1 MEREDFC
8 WTKFSHE
15 HVTTISRI
23 EAIRKIIDQEVGLES
38 CQPGIT
44 EIEKRYDDLYHD
56 YIDGKLK
63 HRELYDLAQT
73 LDLDTDAFFGKV
85 RHAWILA
92 NEPTFVAL
100 NKRAQKLTSFD
111 EVQETFEKFATDE
124 AMLNLKVGLSEEQID
139 EERQKIQEQLNA
151 YRNMVFSY
159 IMVTDDWNEDFIKAI
174 RSIIDSDL
182 VDPYTINMIVSAV
195 SLSCSVFM
203 DPLKIGLLLRL
214 VKSADSCSVRERA
227 FVGFVFSVISNPAES
242 DACWQAAASTVI
254 DDDFLAACV
263 DLQRQMRLCLT
274 SKKDSKEMMHSVVK
288 TMFST
293 LTHDLTEKLKDMGK
307 VELDEFTVDG
317 EDPDEDIQGAFNYML
332 NSEDIGVD
340 VYYHQFA
347 NQKCFGHF
355 HSLYNWF
362 VPFYVRNSTLKSVR
376 VAMNQH
382 RNFVNNLLNGASMCD
397 TDLYSVIL
405 SLNTTSGEFIKALD
419 ADPEHLMLGHDSYDA
434 EEGEEE
440 NEQNAEESVEEESD
454 SAEAKDSEKV
464 RLLDSVM
471 EREEDLSEEEKK
483 KLAVRIRHRYVQD
496 LFRFYTLS
504 PMRGTFE
511 NPFEMQMKI
520 PFMTTGLFAKPEYDK
535 YRLSLARFSAKRGD
549 YAFVS
554 KILRNLEKYT
564 DEEHMMLALAYKSE
578 EKYDEALEHLYVIK
592 NTSPTYKAA
601 TELKLEIEEEIK
613 DPAALITLNCLIK
626 EESDESKQF
635 KLKLKKTDL
644 LLKLHHYKEALEWA
658 FQMDEQYPKE
668 EQVECR
674 LAFSLLFSESEGDK
688 NIDHAMALIEP
699 YLQNSDDNEIRDILN
714 SDMTDMDK
722 DEKERMFMKMLSA
735 MVSKV
740 SKPQDHR
747 WESMKFFYYGLCV
760 LVKKG
765 GTAAIR
771 FLNEASGHAAFSPK
785 EDIDALGLLEM
796 GDWLDNRGIAPI
808 ELEFITKKVFEERK
822 NNKDGGE

>member
-1 MEREDFC
+1 MKREDFC

-38 CQPGIT
+38 CQPGIA

-63 HRELYDLAQT
+63 HRELYNLAQT
-73 LDLDTDAFFGKV
+73 LDLDTDNFFGKV

-100 NKRAQKLTSFD
+100 NKRALKLTSFD

-124 AMLNLKVGLSEEQID
+124 AMLNLKVGFSEEQID

-159 IMVTDDWNEDFIKAI
+159 IMVTDDWNEDFILAI

-203 DPLKIGLLLRL
+203 VPEKIGLLLRL
-214 VKSADSCSVRERA
+214 FKSAGSCSVRERA
-227 FVGFVFSVISNPAES
+227 FVGFVFSVITNPAES
-242 DACWQAAASTVI
+242 DACWRAAAATVT
-254 DDDFLAACV
+254 DDVLLAACV

-293 LTHDLTEKLKDMGK
+293 FTQDLAEKLKDRGK
-307 VELDEFTVDG
+307 VGLDEFTADG
-317 EDPDEDIQGAFNYML
+317 EDPEEAIQGAFNYML

-376 VAMNQH
+376 GVMNQH
-382 RNFVNNLLNGASMCD
+382 RNFVNNLLKGASMCD

-405 SLNTTSGEFIKALD
+405 SLNNTSKEFIKSLD
-419 ADPEHLMLGHDSYDA
+419 VAPENMVSGPVFYD
-434 EEGEEE
+434 EEDEVEK
-440 NEQNAEESVEEESD
+440 EQNTEEPVEDETD
-454 SAEAKDSEKV
+454 STEAKDSENV
-464 RLLDSVM
+464 TLLDSVM
-471 EREEDLSEEEKK
+471 EHEENLSEEEKK
-483 KLAVRIRHRYVQD
+483 KRAIRVRHRYVQD
-496 LFRFYTLS
+496 LYRFYTLS
-504 PMRGTFE
+504 PMRKAFD
-511 NPFEMQMKI
+511 NPFEVQKEI
-520 PFMTTGLFAKPEYDK
+520 PFMTTGQFAKPEYDK

-549 YAFVS
+549 FAFVS
-554 KILRNLEKYT
+554 RILRNLSQYT
-564 DEEHMMLALAYKSE
+564 EEEQMMLALAYYSE
-578 EKYDEALEHLYVIK
+578 KNYSDALDYVCDILEVNSK
-592 NTSPTYKAA
+592 YKAA
-601 TELKLEIEEEIK
+601 YELKLKIEEKCEDENAFSTLDEIIKLETDK
-613 DPAALITLNCLIK
+613 D
-626 EESDESKQF
+626 KQF
-635 KLKLKKTDL
+635 KLQLKKIDL
-644 LLKLHHYKEALEWA
+644 SLKFHRFNEALQLA
-658 FQMDEQYPKE
+658 FLLDEQHPKE
-668 EQVECR
+668 EQIECR
-674 LAFSLLFSESEGDK
+674 LAFSLLFTDSEGDK
-688 NIDHAMALIEP
+688 NIDRAMALIEP
-699 YLQNSDDNEIRDILN
+699 YIQKCQEDEMKKLLQADLKDI
-714 SDMTDMDK
+714 DQ
-722 DEKERMFMKMLSA
+722 EHVEQMFMKMLST
-735 MVSKV
+735 MMKKV
-740 SKPQDHR
+740 SHSVDHR
-747 WESMKFFYYGLCV
+747 WESMKYFYYGLCI
-760 LVKKG
+760 LVKEG
-765 GTAAIR
+765 GAVAVSYFDEAA
-771 FLNEASGHAAFSPK
+771 NYAACFGGDVD
-785 EDIDALGLLEM
+785 EYGLLEM
-796 GDWLDNRGIAPI
+796 GEWLDKRGIAPI
-808 ELEFITKKVFEERK
+808 ELEFMTKKVTEERK

>member
-1 MEREDFC
+1 MKREDFC

-38 CQPGIT
+38 CQPGIA

-63 HRELYDLAQT
+63 HRELYNLAQT
-73 LDLDTDAFFGKV
+73 LDLDTDNFFGKV

-100 NKRAQKLTSFD
+100 NKRALKLTSFD

-124 AMLNLKVGLSEEQID
+124 AMLNLKVGFSEEQID

-159 IMVTDDWNEDFIKAI
+159 IMVTDDWNEDFILAI

-203 DPLKIGLLLRL
+203 VPEKIGLLLRL
-214 VKSADSCSVRERA
+214 FKFAGSCSVRERA
-227 FVGFVFSVISNPAES
+227 FVGFVFSVITNPAES
-242 DACWQAAASTVI
+242 DACWRAAAATVT
-254 DDDFLAACV
+254 DDVLLAACV

-293 LTHDLTEKLKDMGK
+293 FTQDLAEKLKDRGK
-307 VELDEFTVDG
+307 VGLDEFTADG
-317 EDPDEDIQGAFNYML
+317 EDPEEAIQGAFNYML

-376 VAMNQH
+376 GVMNQH
-382 RNFVNNLLNGASMCD
+382 RNFVNNLLKGASMCD

-405 SLNTTSGEFIKALD
+405 SLNNTSKEFIKSLD
-419 ADPEHLMLGHDSYDA
+419 VAPENMVSGPVFYD
-434 EEGEEE
+434 EEDEVEK
-440 NEQNAEESVEEESD
+440 EQNTEESVEDETD
-454 SAEAKDSEKV
+454 STEAKDSENV
-464 RLLDSVM
+464 TLLDSVM
-471 EREEDLSEEEKK
+471 EHEENLSEEKK
-483 KLAVRIRHRYVQD
+483 KKRAIRVRHRYVQD
-496 LFRFYTLS
+496 LYRFYTLS
-504 PMRGTFE
+504 PMRKAFD
-511 NPFEMQMKI
+511 NPFEVQKEI

-549 YAFVS
+549 FAFVS
-554 KILRNLEKYT
+554 RILRNLSQYT
-564 DEEHMMLALAYKSE
+564 EEEQMMLALAYYSE
-578 EKYDEALEHLYVIK
+578 KNYSDALDYVCDILEVNSK
-592 NTSPTYKAA
+592 YKAA
-601 TELKLEIEEEIK
+601 YELKLKIEEKCEDENAFSTLDEIIKLETDK
-613 DPAALITLNCLIK
+613 D
-626 EESDESKQF
+626 KQF
-635 KLKLKKTDL
+635 KLQLKKIDL
-644 LLKLHHYKEALEWA
+644 SLKFHRFNEALQLA
-658 FQMDEQYPKE
+658 FLLDEQHPKE
-668 EQVECR
+668 EQIECR
-674 LAFSLLFSESEGDK
+674 LAFSLLFTDSEGDK
-688 NIDHAMALIEP
+688 NIDRAMALIEP
-699 YLQNSDDNEIRDILN
+699 YIQKCQEDEMKKLLQADLKDI
-714 SDMTDMDK
+714 DQ
-722 DEKERMFMKMLSA
+722 EHVEQMFMKMLST
-735 MVSKV
+735 MMKKV
-740 SKPQDHR
+740 SHSVDHR
-747 WESMKFFYYGLCV
+747 WESMKYFYYGLCI
-760 LVKKG
+760 LVKEG
-765 GTAAIR
+765 GAVAVSYFDEAA
-771 FLNEASGHAAFSPK
+771 NYAACFGGDVD
-785 EDIDALGLLEM
+785 EYGLLEM
-796 GDWLDNRGIAPI
+796 GEWLDKRGIAPI
-808 ELEFITKKVFEERK
+808 ELEFMTKKVTEERK

>member
-1 MEREDFC
+1 MKREDFC

-38 CQPGIT
+38 CQPGIA

-63 HRELYDLAQT
+63 HRELYNLAQT
-73 LDLDTDAFFGKV
+73 LDLDTDNFFGKV

-100 NKRAQKLTSFD
+100 NKRALKLTSFD

-124 AMLNLKVGLSEEQID
+124 AMLNLKVGFSEEQID

-159 IMVTDDWNEDFIKAI
+159 IMVTDDWNEDFILAI

-203 DPLKIGLLLRL
+203 VPEKIGLLLRL
-214 VKSADSCSVRERA
+214 FKSAGSCSVRERA
-227 FVGFVFSVISNPAES
+227 FVGFVFSVITNPAES
-242 DACWQAAASTVI
+242 DACWRAAAATVT
-254 DDDFLAACV
+254 DDVLLAACV

-293 LTHDLTEKLKDMGK
+293 FTQDLAEKLKDRGK
-307 VELDEFTVDG
+307 VGLDEFTADG
-317 EDPDEDIQGAFNYML
+317 EDPEEAIQGAFNYML

-376 VAMNQH
+376 GVMNQH
-382 RNFVNNLLNGASMCD
+382 RNFVNNLLKGASMCD

-405 SLNTTSGEFIKALD
+405 SLNNTSKEFIKSLD
-419 ADPEHLMLGHDSYDA
+419 VAPENMVSGPVFYD
-434 EEGEEE
+434 EEDEVEK
-440 NEQNAEESVEEESD
+440 EQNTEESVEDETD
-454 SAEAKDSEKV
+454 STEAKDSENV
-464 RLLDSVM
+464 TLLDSVM
-471 EREEDLSEEEKK
+471 EHEENLSEEKK
-483 KLAVRIRHRYVQD
+483 KKRAIRVRHRYVQD
-496 LFRFYTLS
+496 LYRFYTLS
-504 PMRGTFE
+504 PMRKAFD
-511 NPFEMQMKI
+511 NPFEVQKEI
-520 PFMTTGLFAKPEYDK
+520 PFMTMGLFAKPEYDK

-549 YAFVS
+549 FAFVS
-554 KILRNLEKYT
+554 RILRNLSQYT
-564 DEEHMMLALAYKSE
+564 EEEQMMLALAYYSE
-578 EKYDEALEHLYVIK
+578 KNYSDALDYVCDILEVNSK
-592 NTSPTYKAA
+592 YKAA
-601 TELKLEIEEEIK
+601 YELKLKIEEKCEDENAFSTLDEIIKLETDK
-613 DPAALITLNCLIK
+613 D
-626 EESDESKQF
+626 KQF
-635 KLKLKKTDL
+635 KLQLKKIDL
-644 LLKLHHYKEALEWA
+644 SLKFHRFNEALQLA
-658 FQMDEQYPKE
+658 FLLDEQHPKE
-668 EQVECR
+668 EQIECR
-674 LAFSLLFSESEGDK
+674 LAFSLLFTDSEGDK
-688 NIDHAMALIEP
+688 NIDRARALIEP
-699 YLQNSDDNEIRDILN
+699 YIQKCQEDEMKKLLQADLKDI
-714 SDMTDMDK
+714 DQ
-722 DEKERMFMKMLSA
+722 EHVEQMFMKMLST
-735 MVSKV
+735 MMKKV
-740 SKPQDHR
+740 SHSVDHR
-747 WESMKFFYYGLCV
+747 WESMKYFYYGLCI
-760 LVKKG
+760 LVKEG
-765 GTAAIR
+765 GAVAVSYFDEAA
-771 FLNEASGHAAFSPK
+771 NYAACFGGDVD
-785 EDIDALGLLEM
+785 EYGLLEM
-796 GDWLDNRGIAPI
+796 GEWLDKRGIAPI
-808 ELEFITKKVFEERK
+808 ELEFMTKKVTEERK

>member
-1 MEREDFC
+1 MKREDFC

-38 CQPGIT
+38 CQPGIA

-63 HRELYDLAQT
+63 HRELYNLAQT
-73 LDLDTDAFFGKV
+73 LDLDTDNFFGKV

-100 NKRAQKLTSFD
+100 NKRALKLTSFD

-124 AMLNLKVGLSEEQID
+124 AMLNLKVGFSEEQID

-151 YRNMVFSY
+151 YRNIVFSY
-159 IMVTDDWNEDFIKAI
+159 IMVTDDWNEDFILAI

-203 DPLKIGLLLRL
+203 VPEKIGLLLRL
-214 VKSADSCSVRERA
+214 FKSAGSCSVRERA
-227 FVGFVFSVISNPAES
+227 FVGFVFSVITNPAES
-242 DACWQAAASTVI
+242 DACWRAAAATVT
-254 DDDFLAACV
+254 DDVLLAACV

-293 LTHDLTEKLKDMGK
+293 FTQDLAEKLKDRGK
-307 VELDEFTVDG
+307 VGLDEFTADG
-317 EDPDEDIQGAFNYML
+317 EDPEEAIQGAFNYML

-376 VAMNQH
+376 GVMNQH
-382 RNFVNNLLNGASMCD
+382 RNFVNNLLKGASMCD

-405 SLNTTSGEFIKALD
+405 SLNNTSKEFIKSLD
-419 ADPEHLMLGHDSYDA
+419 VAPENMVSGPVFYD
-434 EEGEEE
+434 EEDEVEK
-440 NEQNAEESVEEESD
+440 EQNTEESVEDETD
-454 SAEAKDSEKV
+454 STEAKDSENV
-464 RLLDSVM
+464 TLLDSVM
-471 EREEDLSEEEKK
+471 EHEENLSEEKK
-483 KLAVRIRHRYVQD
+483 KKRAIRVRHRYVQD
-496 LFRFYTLS
+496 LYRFYTLS
-504 PMRGTFE
+504 PMRKAFD
-511 NPFEMQMKI
+511 NPFEVQKEI

-549 YAFVS
+549 FAFVS
-554 KILRNLEKYT
+554 RILRNLSQYT
-564 DEEHMMLALAYKSE
+564 EEEQMMLALAYYSE
-578 EKYDEALEHLYVIK
+578 KNYSDALDYVCDILEVNSK
-592 NTSPTYKAA
+592 YKAA
-601 TELKLEIEEEIK
+601 YELKLKIEEKCEDENAFSTLDEIIKLETDK
-613 DPAALITLNCLIK
+613 D
-626 EESDESKQF
+626 KQF
-635 KLKLKKTDL
+635 KLQLKKIDL
-644 LLKLHHYKEALEWA
+644 SLKFHRFNEALQLA
-658 FQMDEQYPKE
+658 FLLDEQHPKE
-668 EQVECR
+668 EQIECR
-674 LAFSLLFSESEGDK
+674 LAFSLLFTDSEGDK
-688 NIDHAMALIEP
+688 NIDRAMALIEP
-699 YLQNSDDNEIRDILN
+699 YIQKCQEDEMKKLLQADLKDI
-714 SDMTDMDK
+714 DQ
-722 DEKERMFMKMLSA
+722 EHVEQMFMKMLST
-735 MVSKV
+735 MMKKV
-740 SKPQDHR
+740 SHSVDHR
-747 WESMKFFYYGLCV
+747 WESMKYFYYGLCI
-760 LVKKG
+760 LVKEG
-765 GTAAIR
+765 GAVAVSYFDEAA
-771 FLNEASGHAAFSPK
+771 NYAACFGGDVD
-785 EDIDALGLLEM
+785 EYGLLEM
-796 GDWLDNRGIAPI
+796 GEWLDKRGIAPI
-808 ELEFITKKVFEERK
+808 ELEFMTKKVTEERK

>member
-1 MEREDFC
+1 MKREDFC

-38 CQPGIT
+38 CQPGIA

-63 HRELYDLAQT
+63 HRELYNLAQT
-73 LDLDTDAFFGKV
+73 LDLDTDNFFGKV

-100 NKRAQKLTSFD
+100 NKRALKLTSFD

-124 AMLNLKVGLSEEQID
+124 AMLNLKVGFSEEQID

-159 IMVTDDWNEDFIKAI
+159 IMVTDDWNEDFILAI

-203 DPLKIGLLLRL
+203 VPEKIGLLLRL
-214 VKSADSCSVRERA
+214 FKSAGSCSVRERA
-227 FVGFVFSVISNPAES
+227 FVGFVFSVITNPAEG
-242 DACWQAAASTVI
+242 DACWRAAAATVT
-254 DDDFLAACV
+254 DDVLLAACV

-293 LTHDLTEKLKDMGK
+293 FTQDLAEKLKDRGK
-307 VELDEFTVDG
+307 VGLDEFTADG
-317 EDPDEDIQGAFNYML
+317 EDPEEAIQGAFNYML

-376 VAMNQH
+376 GVMNQH
-382 RNFVNNLLNGASMCD
+382 RNFVNNLLKGASMCD

-405 SLNTTSGEFIKALD
+405 SLNNTSKEFIKSLD
-419 ADPEHLMLGHDSYDA
+419 VAPENMVSGPVFYD
-434 EEGEEE
+434 EEDEVEK
-440 NEQNAEESVEEESD
+440 EQNTEESVEDETD
-454 SAEAKDSEKV
+454 STEAKDSENV
-464 RLLDSVM
+464 TLLDSVM
-471 EREEDLSEEEKK
+471 EHEENLSEEKK
-483 KLAVRIRHRYVQD
+483 KKRAIRVRHRYVQD
-496 LFRFYTLS
+496 LYRFYTLS
-504 PMRGTFE
+504 PMRKAFD
-511 NPFEMQMKI
+511 NPFEVQKEI

-549 YAFVS
+549 FAFVS
-554 KILRNLEKYT
+554 RILRNLSQYT
-564 DEEHMMLALAYKSE
+564 EEEQMMLALAYYSE
-578 EKYDEALEHLYVIK
+578 KNYSDALDYVCDILEVNSK
-592 NTSPTYKAA
+592 YKAA
-601 TELKLEIEEEIK
+601 YELKLKIEEKCEDENAFSTLDEIIKLETDK
-613 DPAALITLNCLIK
+613 D
-626 EESDESKQF
+626 KQF
-635 KLKLKKTDL
+635 KLQLKKIDL
-644 LLKLHHYKEALEWA
+644 SLKFHRFNEALQLA
-658 FQMDEQYPKE
+658 FLLDEQHPKE
-668 EQVECR
+668 EQIECR
-674 LAFSLLFSESEGDK
+674 LAFSLLFTDSEGDK
-688 NIDHAMALIEP
+688 NIDRAMALIEP
-699 YLQNSDDNEIRDILN
+699 YIQKCQEDEMKKLLQADLKDI
-714 SDMTDMDK
+714 DQ
-722 DEKERMFMKMLSA
+722 EHVEQMFMKMLST
-735 MVSKV
+735 MMKKV
-740 SKPQDHR
+740 SHSVDHR
-747 WESMKFFYYGLCV
+747 WESMKYFYYGLCI
-760 LVKKG
+760 LVKEG
-765 GTAAIR
+765 GAVAVSYFDEAA
-771 FLNEASGHAAFSPK
+771 NYAACFGGDVD
-785 EDIDALGLLEM
+785 EYGLLEM
-796 GDWLDNRGIAPI
+796 GEWLDKRGIAPI
-808 ELEFITKKVFEERK
+808 ELEFMTKKVTEERK

>member
-1 MEREDFC
+1 MKREDFC

-38 CQPGIT
+38 CQPGIA

-63 HRELYDLAQT
+63 HRELYNLAQT
-73 LDLDTDAFFGKV
+73 LDLDTDNFFGKV

-100 NKRAQKLTSFD
+100 NKRALKLTSFD

-124 AMLNLKVGLSEEQID
+124 AMLNLKVGFSEEQID

-159 IMVTDDWNEDFIKAI
+159 IMVTDDWNEDFILAI

-203 DPLKIGLLLRL
+203 VPEKIGLLLRL
-214 VKSADSCSVRERA
+214 FKSAGSCSVRERA
-227 FVGFVFSVISNPAES
+227 FVGFVFSVITNPAES
-242 DACWQAAASTVI
+242 DACWRAAAATVT
-254 DDDFLAACV
+254 DDVLLAACV

-293 LTHDLTEKLKDMGK
+293 FTQDLAEKLKDRGK
-307 VELDEFTVDG
+307 VGLDEFTADG
-317 EDPDEDIQGAFNYML
+317 EDPEEAIQGAFNYML

-376 VAMNQH
+376 GVMNQH
-382 RNFVNNLLNGASMCD
+382 RNFVNNLLKGASMCD

-405 SLNTTSGEFIKALD
+405 SLNNTSKEFIKSLD
-419 ADPEHLMLGHDSYDA
+419 VAPENMVSGPVFYD
-434 EEGEEE
+434 EEDEVEK
-440 NEQNAEESVEEESD
+440 EQNTEESVEDETD
-454 SAEAKDSEKV
+454 STEAKDSENV
-464 RLLDSVM
+464 TLLDSVM
-471 EREEDLSEEEKK
+471 EHEENLSEEKK
-483 KLAVRIRHRYVQD
+483 KKRAIRVRHRYVQD
-496 LFRFYTLS
+496 LYRFYTLS
-504 PMRGTFE
+504 PMRKAFD
-511 NPFEMQMKI
+511 NPFEVQKEI

-549 YAFVS
+549 FAFVS
-554 KILRNLEKYT
+554 RILRNLSQYT
-564 DEEHMMLALAYKSE
+564 EEEQMMLALAYYSE
-578 EKYDEALEHLYVIK
+578 KNYSDALDYVCDILEVNSK
-592 NTSPTYKAA
+592 YKAA
-601 TELKLEIEEEIK
+601 YELKLKIEEKCEDENAFSTLDEIIKLETDK
-613 DPAALITLNCLIK
+613 D
-626 EESDESKQF
+626 KQF
-635 KLKLKKTDL
+635 KLQLKKIDL
-644 LLKLHHYKEALEWA
+644 SLKFHRFNEALQLA
-658 FQMDEQYPKE
+658 FLLDEQHPKE
-668 EQVECR
+668 EQIECR
-674 LAFSLLFSESEGDK
+674 LAFSLLFTDSEGDK
-688 NIDHAMALIEP
+688 NIDRAMALIEP
-699 YLQNSDDNEIRDILN
+699 YIQKCQEDEMKKLLQADLKDI
-714 SDMTDMDK
+714 DQ
-722 DEKERMFMKMLSA
+722 EHVEQMFMKMLST
-735 MVSKV
+735 MMKKV
-740 SKPQDHR
+740 SHSVDHR
-747 WESMKFFYYGLCV
+747 WESMKYFYYGLCI
-760 LVKKG
+760 LVKEG
-765 GTAAIR
+765 GAVAVCYFDEAA
-771 FLNEASGHAAFSPK
+771 NYAACFGGDVD
-785 EDIDALGLLEM
+785 EYGLLEM
-796 GDWLDNRGIAPI
+796 GEWLDKRGIAPI
-808 ELEFITKKVFEERK
+808 ELEFMTKKVTEERK

>member
-1 MEREDFC
+1 MKREDFC

-38 CQPGIT
+38 CQPGIA

-63 HRELYDLAQT
+63 HRELYNLAQT
-73 LDLDTDAFFGKV
+73 LDLDTDNFFGKV

-100 NKRAQKLTSFD
+100 NKRALKLTSFD

-124 AMLNLKVGLSEEQID
+124 AMLNLKVGFSEEQID

-159 IMVTDDWNEDFIKAI
+159 IMVTDDWNEDFILAI

-203 DPLKIGLLLRL
+203 VPEKIGLLLRL
-214 VKSADSCSVRERA
+214 FKSAGSCSVRERA
-227 FVGFVFSVISNPAES
+227 FVGFVFSVITNPAES
-242 DACWQAAASTVI
+242 DACWRAAAATVT
-254 DDDFLAACV
+254 DDVLLAACV

-293 LTHDLTEKLKDMGK
+293 FTQDLAEKLKDRGK
-307 VELDEFTVDG
+307 VGLDEFTADG
-317 EDPDEDIQGAFNYML
+317 EDPEEAIQGAFNYML

-376 VAMNQH
+376 GVMNQH
-382 RNFVNNLLNGASMCD
+382 RNFVNNLLKGASMCD

-405 SLNTTSGEFIKALD
+405 SLNNTSKEFIKSLD
-419 ADPEHLMLGHDSYDA
+419 VAPENMVSGPVFYD
-434 EEGEEE
+434 EEDEVEK
-440 NEQNAEESVEEESD
+440 EQNTEESVEDETD
-454 SAEAKDSEKV
+454 STEAKDSENV
-464 RLLDSVM
+464 TLLDSVM
-471 EREEDLSEEEKK
+471 EHEENLSEEKK
-483 KLAVRIRHRYVQD
+483 KKRAIRVRHRYVQD
-496 LFRFYTLS
+496 LYRFYTLS
-504 PMRGTFE
+504 PMRKAFD
-511 NPFEMQMKI
+511 NPFEVQKEI

-668 EQVECR
+668 EEVECR

-699 YLQNSDDNEIRDILN
+699 YLQNSDDNEIREILN

-722 DEKERMFMKMLSA
+722 ADKERMFMKMLSA

-747 WESMKFFYYGLCV
+747 WEAMKFFYYGLCV

-771 FLNEASGHAAFSPK
+771 FLDEASGHAAFSPK
-785 EDIDALGLLEM
+785 EDIDAFGLLEM

-822 NNKDGGE
+822 KQ

>member
-1 MEREDFC
+1 MKREDFC

-38 CQPGIT
+38 CQPGIA

-63 HRELYDLAQT
+63 HRELYNLAQT
-73 LDLDTDAFFGKV
+73 LDLDTDNFFGKV

-100 NKRAQKLTSFD
+100 NKRALKLTSFD

-124 AMLNLKVGLSEEQID
+124 AMLNLKVGFSEEQID

-159 IMVTDDWNEDFIKAI
+159 IMVTDDWNEDFILAI

-203 DPLKIGLLLRL
+203 VPEKIGLLLRL
-214 VKSADSCSVRERA
+214 FKSAGSCSVRERA
-227 FVGFVFSVISNPAES
+227 FVGFVFSVIINPAES
-242 DACWQAAASTVI
+242 DACWRAAAATVT
-254 DDDFLAACV
+254 DDVLLAACV

-293 LTHDLTEKLKDMGK
+293 FTQDLAEKLKDRGK
-307 VELDEFTVDG
+307 VGLDEFTADG
-317 EDPDEDIQGAFNYML
+317 EDPEEAIQGAFNYML

-376 VAMNQH
+376 GVMNQH
-382 RNFVNNLLNGASMCD
+382 RNFVNNLLKGASMCD

-405 SLNTTSGEFIKALD
+405 SLNNTSKEFIKSLD
-419 ADPEHLMLGHDSYDA
+419 VAPENMVSGPVFYD
-434 EEGEEE
+434 EEDEVEK
-440 NEQNAEESVEEESD
+440 EQNTEESVEDETD
-454 SAEAKDSEKV
+454 STEAKDSENV
-464 RLLDSVM
+464 TLLDSVM
-471 EREEDLSEEEKK
+471 EHEENLSEEKK
-483 KLAVRIRHRYVQD
+483 KKRAIRVRHRYVQD
-496 LFRFYTLS
+496 LYRFYTLS
-504 PMRGTFE
+504 PMRKAFD
-511 NPFEMQMKI
+511 NPFEVQKEI

-549 YAFVS
+549 FAFVS
-554 KILRNLEKYT
+554 RILRNLSQYT
-564 DEEHMMLALAYKSE
+564 EEEQMMLALAYYSE
-578 EKYDEALEHLYVIK
+578 KNYSDALDYVCDILEVNSK
-592 NTSPTYKAA
+592 YKAA
-601 TELKLEIEEEIK
+601 YELKLKIEEKCEDENAFSTLDEIIKLETDK
-613 DPAALITLNCLIK
+613 D
-626 EESDESKQF
+626 KQF
-635 KLKLKKTDL
+635 KLQLKKIDL
-644 LLKLHHYKEALEWA
+644 SLKFHRFNEALQLA
-658 FQMDEQYPKE
+658 FLLDEQHPKE
-668 EQVECR
+668 EQIECR
-674 LAFSLLFSESEGDK
+674 LAFSLLFTDSEGDK
-688 NIDHAMALIEP
+688 NIDRAMALIEP
-699 YLQNSDDNEIRDILN
+699 YIQKCQEDEMKKLLQADLKDI
-714 SDMTDMDK
+714 DQ
-722 DEKERMFMKMLSA
+722 EHVEQMFMKMLST
-735 MVSKV
+735 MMKKV
-740 SKPQDHR
+740 SHSVDHR
-747 WESMKFFYYGLCV
+747 WESMKYFYYGLCI
-760 LVKKG
+760 LVKEG
-765 GTAAIR
+765 GAVAVSYFDEAA
-771 FLNEASGHAAFSPK
+771 NYAACFGGDVD
-785 EDIDALGLLEM
+785 EYGLLEM
-796 GDWLDNRGIAPI
+796 GEWLDKRGIAPI
-808 ELEFITKKVFEERK
+808 ELEFMTKKVTEERK

>member
-1 MEREDFC
+1 MKREVFC

-38 CQPGIT
+38 CQPGIA

-63 HRELYDLAQT
+63 HRELYNLAQT
-73 LDLDTDAFFGKV
+73 LDLDTDNFFGKV

-100 NKRAQKLTSFD
+100 NKRALKLTSFD

-124 AMLNLKVGLSEEQID
+124 AMLNLKVGFSEEQID

-159 IMVTDDWNEDFIKAI
+159 IMVTDDWNEDFILAI

-203 DPLKIGLLLRL
+203 VPEKIGLLLRL
-214 VKSADSCSVRERA
+214 FKSAGSCSVRERA
-227 FVGFVFSVISNPAES
+227 FVGFVFSVITNPAES
-242 DACWQAAASTVI
+242 DACWRAAAATVT
-254 DDDFLAACV
+254 DDVLLAACV

-293 LTHDLTEKLKDMGK
+293 FTQDLAEKLKDRGK
-307 VELDEFTVDG
+307 VGLDEFTADG
-317 EDPDEDIQGAFNYML
+317 EDPEEAIQGAFNYML

-376 VAMNQH
+376 GVMNQH
-382 RNFVNNLLNGASMCD
+382 RNFVNNLLKGASMCD

-405 SLNTTSGEFIKALD
+405 SLNNTSKEFIKSLD
-419 ADPEHLMLGHDSYDA
+419 VAPENMVSGPVFYD
-434 EEGEEE
+434 EEDEVEK
-440 NEQNAEESVEEESD
+440 EQNTEESVEDETD
-454 SAEAKDSEKV
+454 STEAKDSENV
-464 RLLDSVM
+464 TLLDSVM
-471 EREEDLSEEEKK
+471 EHEENLSEEKK
-483 KLAVRIRHRYVQD
+483 KKRAIRVRHRYVQD
-496 LFRFYTLS
+496 LYRFYTLS
-504 PMRGTFE
+504 PMRKAFD
-511 NPFEMQMKI
+511 NPFEVQKEI

-549 YAFVS
+549 FAFVS
-554 KILRNLEKYT
+554 RILRNLSQYT
-564 DEEHMMLALAYKSE
+564 EEEQMMLALAYYSE
-578 EKYDEALEHLYVIK
+578 KNYSDALDYVCDILEVNSK
-592 NTSPTYKAA
+592 YKAA
-601 TELKLEIEEEIK
+601 YELKLKIEEKCEDENAFSTLDEIIKLETDK
-613 DPAALITLNCLIK
+613 D
-626 EESDESKQF
+626 KQF
-635 KLKLKKTDL
+635 KLQLKKIDL
-644 LLKLHHYKEALEWA
+644 SLKFHRFNEALQLA
-658 FQMDEQYPKE
+658 FLLDEQHPKE
-668 EQVECR
+668 EQIECR
-674 LAFSLLFSESEGDK
+674 LAFSLLFTDSEGDK
-688 NIDHAMALIEP
+688 NIDRAMALIEP
-699 YLQNSDDNEIRDILN
+699 YIQKCQEDEMKKLLQADLKDI
-714 SDMTDMDK
+714 DQ
-722 DEKERMFMKMLSA
+722 EHVEQMFMKMLST
-735 MVSKV
+735 MMKKV
-740 SKPQDHR
+740 SHSVDHR
-747 WESMKFFYYGLCV
+747 WESMKYFYYGLCI
-760 LVKKG
+760 LVKEG
-765 GTAAIR
+765 GAVAVSYFDEAA
-771 FLNEASGHAAFSPK
+771 NYAACFGGDVD
-785 EDIDALGLLEM
+785 EYGLLEM
-796 GDWLDNRGIAPI
+796 GEWLDKRGIAPI
-808 ELEFITKKVFEERK
+808 ELEFMTKKVTEERK

>member
-1 MEREDFC
+1 MKREDFC

-38 CQPGIT
+38 CQPGIV

-63 HRELYDLAQT
+63 HRELYNLAQT
-73 LDLDTDAFFGKV
+73 LDLDTDNFFGKV

-100 NKRAQKLTSFD
+100 NKRALKLTSFD

-124 AMLNLKVGLSEEQID
+124 AMLNLKVGFSEEQID

-159 IMVTDDWNEDFIKAI
+159 IMVTDDWNEDFILAI

-203 DPLKIGLLLRL
+203 VPEKIGLLLRL
-214 VKSADSCSVRERA
+214 FKSAGSCSVRERA
-227 FVGFVFSVISNPAES
+227 FVGFVFSVITNPAES
-242 DACWQAAASTVI
+242 DACWRAAAATVT
-254 DDDFLAACV
+254 DDVLLAACV

-293 LTHDLTEKLKDMGK
+293 FTQDLAEKLKDRGK
-307 VELDEFTVDG
+307 VGLDEFTADG
-317 EDPDEDIQGAFNYML
+317 EDPEEAIQGAFNYML

-376 VAMNQH
+376 GVMNQH
-382 RNFVNNLLNGASMCD
+382 RNFVNNLLKGASMCD

-405 SLNTTSGEFIKALD
+405 SLNNTSKEFIKSLD
-419 ADPEHLMLGHDSYDA
+419 VAPENMVSGPVFYD
-434 EEGEEE
+434 EEDEVEK
-440 NEQNAEESVEEESD
+440 EQNTEESVEDETD
-454 SAEAKDSEKV
+454 STEAKDSENV
-464 RLLDSVM
+464 TLLDSVM
-471 EREEDLSEEEKK
+471 EHEENLSEEKK
-483 KLAVRIRHRYVQD
+483 KKRAIRVRHRYVQD
-496 LFRFYTLS
+496 LYRFYTLS
-504 PMRGTFE
+504 PMRKAFD
-511 NPFEMQMKI
+511 NPFEVQKEI

-549 YAFVS
+549 FAFVS
-554 KILRNLEKYT
+554 RILRNLSQYT
-564 DEEHMMLALAYKSE
+564 EEEQMMLALAYYSE
-578 EKYDEALEHLYVIK
+578 KNYSDALDYVCDILEVNSK
-592 NTSPTYKAA
+592 YKAA
-601 TELKLEIEEEIK
+601 YELKLKIEEKCEDENAFSTLDEIIKLETDK
-613 DPAALITLNCLIK
+613 D
-626 EESDESKQF
+626 KQF
-635 KLKLKKTDL
+635 KLQLKKIDL
-644 LLKLHHYKEALEWA
+644 SLKFHRFNEALQLA
-658 FQMDEQYPKE
+658 FLLDEQHPKE
-668 EQVECR
+668 EQIECR
-674 LAFSLLFSESEGDK
+674 LAFSLLFTDSEGDK
-688 NIDHAMALIEP
+688 NIDRAMALIEP
-699 YLQNSDDNEIRDILN
+699 YIQKCQEDEMKKLLQADLKDI
-714 SDMTDMDK
+714 DQ
-722 DEKERMFMKMLSA
+722 EHVEQMFMKMLST
-735 MVSKV
+735 MMKKV
-740 SKPQDHR
+740 SHSVDHR
-747 WESMKFFYYGLCV
+747 WESMKYFYYGLCI
-760 LVKKG
+760 LVKEG
-765 GTAAIR
+765 GAVAVSYFDEAA
-771 FLNEASGHAAFSPK
+771 NYAACFGGDVD
-785 EDIDALGLLEM
+785 EYGLLEM
-796 GDWLDNRGIAPI
+796 GEWLDKRGIAPI
-808 ELEFITKKVFEERK
+808 ELEFMTKKVTEERK

>member
-1 MEREDFC
+1 MKREDFC

-38 CQPGIT
+38 CQPGIA

-63 HRELYDLAQT
+63 HRELYNLAQT
-73 LDLDTDAFFGKV
+73 LDLDTDNFFGKV

-100 NKRAQKLTSFD
+100 NKRALKLTSFD

-124 AMLNLKVGLSEEQID
+124 AMLNLKVGFSEEQID

-159 IMVTDDWNEDFIKAI
+159 IMVTDDWNEDFILAI

-203 DPLKIGLLLRL
+203 VPEKIGLLLRL
-214 VKSADSCSVRERA
+214 FKSAGSCSVRERA
-227 FVGFVFSVISNPAES
+227 FVGFVFSVITNPAES
-242 DACWQAAASTVI
+242 DACWRAAAATVT
-254 DDDFLAACV
+254 DDVLLAACV

-293 LTHDLTEKLKDMGK
+293 FTQDLAEKLKDRGK
-307 VELDEFTVDG
+307 VGLDEFTADG
-317 EDPDEDIQGAFNYML
+317 EDPEETIQGAFNYML

-376 VAMNQH
+376 GVMNQH
-382 RNFVNNLLNGASMCD
+382 RNFVNNLLKGASMCD

-405 SLNTTSGEFIKALD
+405 SLNNTSKEFIKSLD
-419 ADPEHLMLGHDSYDA
+419 VAPENMVSGPVFYD
-434 EEGEEE
+434 EEDEVEK
-440 NEQNAEESVEEESD
+440 EQNTEESVEDETD
-454 SAEAKDSEKV
+454 STEAKDSENV
-464 RLLDSVM
+464 TLLDSVM
-471 EREEDLSEEEKK
+471 EHEENLSEEKK
-483 KLAVRIRHRYVQD
+483 KKRAIRVRHRYVQD
-496 LFRFYTLS
+496 LYRFYTLS
-504 PMRGTFE
+504 PMRKAFD
-511 NPFEMQMKI
+511 NPFEVQKEI

-549 YAFVS
+549 FAFVS
-554 KILRNLEKYT
+554 RILRNLSQYT
-564 DEEHMMLALAYKSE
+564 EEEQMMLALAYYSE
-578 EKYDEALEHLYVIK
+578 KNYSDALDYVCDILEVNSK
-592 NTSPTYKAA
+592 YKAA
-601 TELKLEIEEEIK
+601 YELKLKIEEKCEDENAFSTLDEIIKLETDK
-613 DPAALITLNCLIK
+613 D
-626 EESDESKQF
+626 KQF
-635 KLKLKKTDL
+635 KLQLKKIDL
-644 LLKLHHYKEALEWA
+644 SLKFHRFNEALQLA
-658 FQMDEQYPKE
+658 FLLDEQHPKE
-668 EQVECR
+668 EQIECR
-674 LAFSLLFSESEGDK
+674 LAFSLLFTDSEGDK
-688 NIDHAMALIEP
+688 NIDRAMALIEP
-699 YLQNSDDNEIRDILN
+699 YIQKCQEDEMKKLLQADLKDI
-714 SDMTDMDK
+714 DQ
-722 DEKERMFMKMLSA
+722 EHVEQMFMKMLST
-735 MVSKV
+735 MMKKV
-740 SKPQDHR
+740 SHSVDHR
-747 WESMKFFYYGLCV
+747 WESMKYFYYGLCI
-760 LVKKG
+760 LVKEG
-765 GTAAIR
+765 GAVAVSYFDEAA
-771 FLNEASGHAAFSPK
+771 NYAACFGGDVD
-785 EDIDALGLLEM
+785 EYGLLEM
-796 GDWLDNRGIAPI
+796 GEWLDKRGIAPI
-808 ELEFITKKVFEERK
+808 ELEFMTKKVTEERK

>member
-1 MEREDFC
+1 MKREDFC

-38 CQPGIT
+38 CQPGIA

-63 HRELYDLAQT
+63 HRELYNLAQT
-73 LDLDTDAFFGKV
+73 LDLDTDNFFGKV

-100 NKRAQKLTSFD
+100 NKRALKLTSFD

-124 AMLNLKVGLSEEQID
+124 AMLNLKVGFSEEQID

-159 IMVTDDWNEDFIKAI
+159 IMVTDDWNEDFILAI

-203 DPLKIGLLLRL
+203 VPEKIGLLLRL
-214 VKSADSCSVRERA
+214 FKSAGSCSVRERA
-227 FVGFVFSVISNPAES
+227 FVGFVFSVITNPAES
-242 DACWQAAASTVI
+242 DACWRAAAATVT
-254 DDDFLAACV
+254 DDVLLAACV

-293 LTHDLTEKLKDMGK
+293 FTQDLAEKLKDRGK
-307 VELDEFTVDG
+307 VGLDEFTADG
-317 EDPDEDIQGAFNYML
+317 EDPEEAIQGAFNYML

-376 VAMNQH
+376 GVMNQH
-382 RNFVNNLLNGASMCD
+382 RNFVNNLLKGASMCD

-405 SLNTTSGEFIKALD
+405 SLNNTSKEFIKSLD
-419 ADPEHLMLGHDSYDA
+419 VAPENMVSGPVFYD
-434 EEGEEE
+434 EEDEVEK
-440 NEQNAEESVEEESD
+440 EQNTEESVEDETD
-454 SAEAKDSEKV
+454 STEAKDSENV
-464 RLLDSVM
+464 TLLDSVM
-471 EREEDLSEEEKK
+471 EHEENLSEEKK
-483 KLAVRIRHRYVQD
+483 KKRAIRVRHRYVQD
-496 LFRFYTLS
+496 LYRFYTLS
-504 PMRGTFE
+504 PMRKAFD
-511 NPFEMQMKI
+511 NPFEVQKEI

-549 YAFVS
+549 FAFVS
-554 KILRNLEKYT
+554 RILRNLSQYT
-564 DEEHMMLALAYKSE
+564 EEEQMMLALAYYSE
-578 EKYDEALEHLYVIK
+578 KNYSDALDYVCDILEVNSK
-592 NTSPTYKAA
+592 YKAA
-601 TELKLEIEEEIK
+601 YELKLKIEEKCEDENAFSTLDEIIKLETDK
-613 DPAALITLNCLIK
+613 D
-626 EESDESKQF
+626 KQF
-635 KLKLKKTDL
+635 KLQLKKIDL
-644 LLKLHHYKEALEWA
+644 SLKFHRFNEALQLA
-658 FQMDEQYPKE
+658 FLLDEQHPKE
-668 EQVECR
+668 EQIECR
-674 LAFSLLFSESEGDK
+674 LAFSLLFTDSEGDK
-688 NIDHAMALIEP
+688 NIDRAMALIEP
-699 YLQNSDDNEIRDILN
+699 YIQKCQEDEMKKLLQADLKDI
-714 SDMTDMDK
+714 DQ
-722 DEKERMFMKMLSA
+722 EHVEQMFMKMLST
-735 MVSKV
+735 MMKKV
-740 SKPQDHR
+740 SHLVDHR
-747 WESMKFFYYGLCV
+747 WESMKYFYYGLCI
-760 LVKKG
+760 LVKEG
-765 GTAAIR
+765 GAVAVSYFDEAA
-771 FLNEASGHAAFSPK
+771 NYAACFGGDVD
-785 EDIDALGLLEM
+785 EYGLLEM
-796 GDWLDNRGIAPI
+796 GEWLDKRGIAPI
-808 ELEFITKKVFEERK
+808 ELEFMTKKVTEERK

>member
-1 MEREDFC
+1 MKREDFC

-38 CQPGIT
+38 CQPGIA

-63 HRELYDLAQT
+63 HRELYNLAQT
-73 LDLDTDAFFGKV
+73 LDLDTDNFFGKV

-100 NKRAQKLTSFD
+100 NKRALKLTSFD

-124 AMLNLKVGLSEEQID
+124 AMLNLKVGFSEEQID

-159 IMVTDDWNEDFIKAI
+159 IMVTDDWNEDFILAI

-203 DPLKIGLLLRL
+203 VPEKIGLLLRL
-214 VKSADSCSVRERA
+214 FKSAGSCSVRERA
-227 FVGFVFSVISNPAES
+227 FVGFVFSVITNPAES
-242 DACWQAAASTVI
+242 DACWRAAAATVT
-254 DDDFLAACV
+254 DDVLLAACV

-293 LTHDLTEKLKDMGK
+293 FTQDLAEKLKDRGK
-307 VELDEFTVDG
+307 VGLDEFTADG
-317 EDPDEDIQGAFNYML
+317 EDPEEAIQGAFNYML

-376 VAMNQH
+376 GVMNQH
-382 RNFVNNLLNGASMCD
+382 RNFVNNLLKGASMCD

-405 SLNTTSGEFIKALD
+405 SLNNTSKEFIKSLD
-419 ADPEHLMLGHDSYDA
+419 VAPENMVSGPVFYD
-434 EEGEEE
+434 EEDEVEK
-440 NEQNAEESVEEESD
+440 EQNTEESVEDETD
-454 SAEAKDSEKV
+454 STEAKDSENV
-464 RLLDSVM
+464 TLLDSVM
-471 EREEDLSEEEKK
+471 EHEENLSEEKK
-483 KLAVRIRHRYVQD
+483 KKRAIRVRHRYVQD
-496 LFRFYTLS
+496 LYRFYTLS
-504 PMRGTFE
+504 PMRKAFD
-511 NPFEMQMKI
+511 NPFEVQKEI

-549 YAFVS
+549 FAFVS
-554 KILRNLEKYT
+554 RILRNLSQYT
-564 DEEHMMLALAYKSE
+564 EEEQMMLALAYYSE
-578 EKYDEALEHLYVIK
+578 KNYSDALDYVCDILEVNSK
-592 NTSPTYKAA
+592 YKAA
-601 TELKLEIEEEIK
+601 YELKLKIEEKCEDENAFSTLDEIIKLETDK
-613 DPAALITLNCLIK
+613 D
-626 EESDESKQF
+626 KQF
-635 KLKLKKTDL
+635 KLQLKKIDL
-644 LLKLHHYKEALEWA
+644 SLKFHRFNEALQLA
-658 FQMDEQYPKE
+658 FLLDEQHPKE
-668 EQVECR
+668 EQIECR
-674 LAFSLLFSESEGDK
+674 LAFSLLFTDSEGDK
-688 NIDHAMALIEP
+688 NIDRAMALIEP
-699 YLQNSDDNEIRDILN
+699 YIQKCQEDEMKKLLQADLKDI
-714 SDMTDMDK
+714 DQ
-722 DEKERMFMKMLSA
+722 EHVEQMFMKMLST
-735 MVSKV
+735 MMKKV
-740 SKPQDHR
+740 SHSVDHR
-747 WESMKFFYYGLCV
+747 WESMKYFYYGLCI
-760 LVKKG
+760 LVKEG
-765 GTAAIR
+765 GAVAVSYFDEAA
-771 FLNEASGHAAFSPK
+771 NYAACFGGDVD
-785 EDIDALGLLEM
+785 EYGLLEM
-796 GDWLDNRGIAPI
+796 GEWLDKRSIAPI
-808 ELEFITKKVFEERK
+808 ELEFMTKKVTEERK

>member
-1 MEREDFC
+1 MKREDFC

-38 CQPGIT
+38 CQPGIA

-63 HRELYDLAQT
+63 HRELYNLAQT
-73 LDLDTDAFFGKV
+73 LDLDTDNFFGKV

-100 NKRAQKLTSFD
+100 NKRALKLTSFD

-124 AMLNLKVGLSEEQID
+124 AMLNLKVGFSEEQID

-159 IMVTDDWNEDFIKAI
+159 IMVTDDWNEDFILAI

-203 DPLKIGLLLRL
+203 VPEKIGLLLRL
-214 VKSADSCSVRERA
+214 FKSAGSCSVRERA
-227 FVGFVFSVISNPAES
+227 FVGFVFSVITNPAES
-242 DACWQAAASTVI
+242 DACWRAAAATVT
-254 DDDFLAACV
+254 DDVLLAACV

-293 LTHDLTEKLKDMGK
+293 FTQDLAEKLKDRGK
-307 VELDEFTVDG
+307 VGLDEFTADG
-317 EDPDEDIQGAFNYML
+317 EDPEEAIQGAFNYML

-376 VAMNQH
+376 GVMNQH
-382 RNFVNNLLNGASMCD
+382 RNFVNNLLKGASMCD

-405 SLNTTSGEFIKALD
+405 SLNNTSKEFIKSLD
-419 ADPEHLMLGHDSYDA
+419 VAPENMVSGPVFYD
-434 EEGEEE
+434 EEDEVEK
-440 NEQNAEESVEEESD
+440 EQNTEESVEDETD
-454 SAEAKDSEKV
+454 STEAKDSENV
-464 RLLDSVM
+464 TLLDSVM
-471 EREEDLSEEEKK
+471 EHEENLSEEKMKK
-483 KLAVRIRHRYVQD
+483 RAIRVRHRYVQD
-496 LFRFYTLS
+496 LYRFYTLS
-504 PMRGTFE
+504 PMRKAFD
-511 NPFEMQMKI
+511 NPFEVQKEI

-549 YAFVS
+549 FAFVS
-554 KILRNLEKYT
+554 RILRNLSQYT
-564 DEEHMMLALAYKSE
+564 EEEQMMLALAYYSE
-578 EKYDEALEHLYVIK
+578 KNYSDALDYVCDILEVNSK
-592 NTSPTYKAA
+592 YKAA
-601 TELKLEIEEEIK
+601 YELKLKIEEKCEDENAFSTLDEIIKLETDK
-613 DPAALITLNCLIK
+613 D
-626 EESDESKQF
+626 KQF
-635 KLKLKKTDL
+635 KLQLKKIDL
-644 LLKLHHYKEALEWA
+644 SLKFHRFNEALQLA
-658 FQMDEQYPKE
+658 FLLDEQHPKE
-668 EQVECR
+668 EQIECR
-674 LAFSLLFSESEGDK
+674 LAFSLLFTDSEGDK
-688 NIDHAMALIEP
+688 NIDRAMALIEP
-699 YLQNSDDNEIRDILN
+699 YIQKCQEDEMKKLLQADLKDI
-714 SDMTDMDK
+714 DQ
-722 DEKERMFMKMLSA
+722 EHVEQMFMKMLST
-735 MVSKV
+735 MMKKV
-740 SKPQDHR
+740 SHSVDHR
-747 WESMKFFYYGLCV
+747 WESMKYFYYGLCI
-760 LVKKG
+760 LVKEG
-765 GTAAIR
+765 GAVAVSYFDEAA
-771 FLNEASGHAAFSPK
+771 NYAACFGGDVD
-785 EDIDALGLLEM
+785 EYGLLEM
-796 GDWLDNRGIAPI
+796 GEWLDKRGIAPI
-808 ELEFITKKVFEERK
+808 ELEFMTKKVTEERK

>member
-1 MEREDFC
+1 MKREDFC

-38 CQPGIT
+38 CQPGIA

-63 HRELYDLAQT
+63 HRELYNLAQT
-73 LDLDTDAFFGKV
+73 LDLDTDNFFGKV

-100 NKRAQKLTSFD
+100 NKRALKLTSFD

-124 AMLNLKVGLSEEQID
+124 AMLNLKVGFSEEQID

-159 IMVTDDWNEDFIKAI
+159 IMVTDDWNEDFILAI

-203 DPLKIGLLLRL
+203 VPEKIGLLLRL
-214 VKSADSCSVRERA
+214 FKSAGSCSVRERA
-227 FVGFVFSVISNPAES
+227 FVGFVFSVITNPAES
-242 DACWQAAASTVI
+242 DACWRAAAATVT
-254 DDDFLAACV
+254 DDVLLAACV

-293 LTHDLTEKLKDMGK
+293 FTQDLAEKLKDRGK
-307 VELDEFTVDG
+307 VGLDEFTADG
-317 EDPDEDIQGAFNYML
+317 EDPEEAIQGAFNYML

-376 VAMNQH
+376 GVMNQH
-382 RNFVNNLLNGASMCD
+382 RNFVNNLLKGASMCD

-405 SLNTTSGEFIKALD
+405 SLNNTSKEFIKSLD
-419 ADPEHLMLGHDSYDA
+419 VAPENMVSGPVFYD
-434 EEGEEE
+434 EEDEVEK
-440 NEQNAEESVEEESD
+440 EQNTEESVEDETD
-454 SAEAKDSEKV
+454 STEAKDSENV
-464 RLLDSVM
+464 TLLDSVM
-471 EREEDLSEEEKK
+471 EHEENLSEEKK
-483 KLAVRIRHRYVQD
+483 KKRAIRVRHRYVQD
-496 LFRFYTLS
+496 LYRFYTLS
-504 PMRGTFE
+504 PMRKAFD
-511 NPFEMQMKI
+511 NPFEVQKEM

-549 YAFVS
+549 FAFVS
-554 KILRNLEKYT
+554 RILRNLSQYT
-564 DEEHMMLALAYKSE
+564 EEEQMMLALAYYSE
-578 EKYDEALEHLYVIK
+578 KNYSDALDYVCDILEVNSK
-592 NTSPTYKAA
+592 YKAA
-601 TELKLEIEEEIK
+601 YELKLKIEEKCEDENAFSTLDEIIKLETDK
-613 DPAALITLNCLIK
+613 D
-626 EESDESKQF
+626 KQF
-635 KLKLKKTDL
+635 KLQLKKIDL
-644 LLKLHHYKEALEWA
+644 SLKFHRFNEALQLA
-658 FQMDEQYPKE
+658 FLLDEQHPKE
-668 EQVECR
+668 EQIECR
-674 LAFSLLFSESEGDK
+674 LAFSLLFTDSEGDK
-688 NIDHAMALIEP
+688 NIDRAMALIEP
-699 YLQNSDDNEIRDILN
+699 YIQKCQEDEMKKLLQADLKDI
-714 SDMTDMDK
+714 DQ
-722 DEKERMFMKMLSA
+722 EHVEQMFMKMLST
-735 MVSKV
+735 MMKKV
-740 SKPQDHR
+740 SHSVDHR
-747 WESMKFFYYGLCV
+747 WESMKYFYYGLCI
-760 LVKKG
+760 LVKEG
-765 GTAAIR
+765 GAVAVSYFDEAA
-771 FLNEASGHAAFSPK
+771 NYAACFGGDVD
-785 EDIDALGLLEM
+785 EYGLLEM
-796 GDWLDNRGIAPI
+796 GEWLDKRGIAPI
-808 ELEFITKKVFEERK
+808 ELEFMTKKVTEERK

>member
-1 MEREDFC
+1 MKREDFC

-38 CQPGIT
+38 CQPGIA

-63 HRELYDLAQT
+63 HRELYNLAQT
-73 LDLDTDAFFGKV
+73 LDLDTDNFFGKV

-92 NEPTFVAL
+92 NEPTFVEL
-100 NKRAQKLTSFD
+100 NKRALKLTSFD

-124 AMLNLKVGLSEEQID
+124 AMLNLKVGFSEEQID

-159 IMVTDDWNEDFIKAI
+159 IMVTDDWNEDFILAI

-203 DPLKIGLLLRL
+203 VPEKIGLLLRL
-214 VKSADSCSVRERA
+214 FKSAGSCSVRERA
-227 FVGFVFSVISNPAES
+227 FVGFVFSVITNPAES
-242 DACWQAAASTVI
+242 DACWRAAAATVT
-254 DDDFLAACV
+254 DDVLLAACV

-293 LTHDLTEKLKDMGK
+293 FTQDLAEKLKDRGK
-307 VELDEFTVDG
+307 VGLDEFTADG
-317 EDPDEDIQGAFNYML
+317 EDPEEAIQGAFNYML

-376 VAMNQH
+376 GVMNQH
-382 RNFVNNLLNGASMCD
+382 RNFVNNLLKGASMCD

-405 SLNTTSGEFIKALD
+405 SLNNTSKEFIKSLD
-419 ADPEHLMLGHDSYDA
+419 VAPENMVSGPVFYD
-434 EEGEEE
+434 EEDEVEK
-440 NEQNAEESVEEESD
+440 EQNTEESVEDETD
-454 SAEAKDSEKV
+454 STEAKDSENV
-464 RLLDSVM
+464 TLLDSVM
-471 EREEDLSEEEKK
+471 EHEENLSEEKK
-483 KLAVRIRHRYVQD
+483 KKRAIRVRHRYVQD
-496 LFRFYTLS
+496 LYRFYTLS
-504 PMRGTFE
+504 PMRKAFD
-511 NPFEMQMKI
+511 NPFEVQKEI

-549 YAFVS
+549 FAFVS
-554 KILRNLEKYT
+554 RILRNLSQYT
-564 DEEHMMLALAYKSE
+564 EEEQMMLALAYYSE
-578 EKYDEALEHLYVIK
+578 KNYSDALDYVCDILEVNSK
-592 NTSPTYKAA
+592 YKAA
-601 TELKLEIEEEIK
+601 YELKLKIEEKCEDENAFSTLDEIIKLETDK
-613 DPAALITLNCLIK
+613 D
-626 EESDESKQF
+626 KQF
-635 KLKLKKTDL
+635 KLQLKKIDL
-644 LLKLHHYKEALEWA
+644 SLKFHRFNEALQLA
-658 FQMDEQYPKE
+658 FLLDEQHPKE
-668 EQVECR
+668 EQIECR
-674 LAFSLLFSESEGDK
+674 LAFSLLFTDSEGDK
-688 NIDHAMALIEP
+688 NIDRAMALIEP
-699 YLQNSDDNEIRDILN
+699 YIQKCQEDEMKKLLQADLKDI
-714 SDMTDMDK
+714 DQ
-722 DEKERMFMKMLSA
+722 EHVEQMFMKMLST
-735 MVSKV
+735 MMKKV
-740 SKPQDHR
+740 SHSVDHR
-747 WESMKFFYYGLCV
+747 WESMKYFYYGLCI
-760 LVKKG
+760 LVKEG
-765 GTAAIR
+765 GAVAVSYFDEAA
-771 FLNEASGHAAFSPK
+771 NYAACFGGDVD
-785 EDIDALGLLEM
+785 EYGLLEM
-796 GDWLDNRGIAPI
+796 GEWLDKRGIAPI
-808 ELEFITKKVFEERK
+808 ELEFMTKKVTEERK

>member
-1 MEREDFC
+1 MKREDFC

-38 CQPGIT
+38 CQPGIA

-63 HRELYDLAQT
+63 HRELYNLAQT
-73 LDLDTDAFFGKV
+73 LDLDTDNFFGKV

-92 NEPTFVAL
+92 NEPTFVVL
-100 NKRAQKLTSFD
+100 NKRALKLTSFD

-124 AMLNLKVGLSEEQID
+124 AMLNLKVGFSEEQID

-159 IMVTDDWNEDFIKAI
+159 IMVTDDWNEDFILAI

-203 DPLKIGLLLRL
+203 VPEKIGLLLRL
-214 VKSADSCSVRERA
+214 FKSAGSCSVRERA
-227 FVGFVFSVISNPAES
+227 FVGFVFSVITNPAES
-242 DACWQAAASTVI
+242 DACWRAAAATVT
-254 DDDFLAACV
+254 DDVLLAACV

-293 LTHDLTEKLKDMGK
+293 FTQDLAEKLKDRGK
-307 VELDEFTVDG
+307 VGLDEFTADG
-317 EDPDEDIQGAFNYML
+317 EDPEEAIQGAFNYML

-376 VAMNQH
+376 GVMNQH
-382 RNFVNNLLNGASMCD
+382 RNFVNNLLKGASMCD

-405 SLNTTSGEFIKALD
+405 SLNNTSKEFIKSLD
-419 ADPEHLMLGHDSYDA
+419 VAPENMVSGPVFYD
-434 EEGEEE
+434 EEDEVEK
-440 NEQNAEESVEEESD
+440 EQNTEESVEDETD
-454 SAEAKDSEKV
+454 STEAKDSENV
-464 RLLDSVM
+464 TLLDSVM
-471 EREEDLSEEEKK
+471 EHEENLSEEKK
-483 KLAVRIRHRYVQD
+483 KKRAIRVRHRYVQD
-496 LFRFYTLS
+496 LYRFYTLS
-504 PMRGTFE
+504 PMRKAFD
-511 NPFEMQMKI
+511 NPFEVQKEI

-549 YAFVS
+549 FAFVS
-554 KILRNLEKYT
+554 RILRNLSQYT
-564 DEEHMMLALAYKSE
+564 EEEQMMLALAYYSE
-578 EKYDEALEHLYVIK
+578 KNYSDALDYVCDILEVNSK
-592 NTSPTYKAA
+592 YKAA
-601 TELKLEIEEEIK
+601 YELKLKIEEKCEDENAFSTLDEIIKLETDK
-613 DPAALITLNCLIK
+613 D
-626 EESDESKQF
+626 KQF
-635 KLKLKKTDL
+635 KLQLKKIDL
-644 LLKLHHYKEALEWA
+644 SLKFHRFNEALQLA
-658 FQMDEQYPKE
+658 FLLDEQHPKE
-668 EQVECR
+668 EQIECR
-674 LAFSLLFSESEGDK
+674 LAFSLLFTDSEGDK
-688 NIDHAMALIEP
+688 NIDRAMALIEP
-699 YLQNSDDNEIRDILN
+699 YIQKCQEDEMKKLLQADLKDI
-714 SDMTDMDK
+714 DQ
-722 DEKERMFMKMLSA
+722 EHVEQMFMKMLST
-735 MVSKV
+735 MMKKV
-740 SKPQDHR
+740 SHSVDHR
-747 WESMKFFYYGLCV
+747 WESMKYFYYGLCI
-760 LVKKG
+760 LVKEG
-765 GTAAIR
+765 GAVAVSYFDEAA
-771 FLNEASGHAAFSPK
+771 NYAACFGGDVD
-785 EDIDALGLLEM
+785 EYGLLEM
-796 GDWLDNRGIAPI
+796 GEWLDKRGIAPI
-808 ELEFITKKVFEERK
+808 ELEFMTKKVTEERK

>member
-1 MEREDFC
+1 MKREDFC

-15 HVTTISRI
+15 HATTISRI

-38 CQPGIT
+38 CQPGIA

-63 HRELYDLAQT
+63 HRELYNLAQT
-73 LDLDTDAFFGKV
+73 LDLDTDKFFGKV

-92 NEPTFVAL
+92 NESTFVAL

-159 IMVTDDWNEDFIKAI
+159 IMVTDDWNENFIKAI
-174 RSIIDSDL
+174 HRITDSDL

-203 DPLKIGLLLRL
+203 HPGKIGLLLRL
-214 VKSADSCSVRERA
+214 FKSAGSCSVRERA
-227 FVGFVFSVISNPAES
+227 FVGFVFSVITNPAES
-242 DACWQAAASTVI
+242 EMCWQAAAATVV

-293 LTHDLTEKLKDMGK
+293 FTHDLAEKLKDKGK
-307 VELDEFTVDG
+307 VGLDEFTEDG
-317 EDPDEDIQGAFNYML
+317 EDPDEAIQGAFNYML

-382 RNFVNNLLNGASMCD
+382 RNFVNNLLKGASMCD

-405 SLNTTSGEFIKALD
+405 SLNTTSEEFIKSLD
-419 ADPEHLMLGHDSYDA
+419 ADPEHLIPGPDSYDD
-434 EEGEEE
+434 EEDEEE
-440 NEQNAEESVEEESD
+440 NEQNAEESVEEETD
-454 SAEAKDSEKV
+454 SAEVKDSEKV

-471 EREEDLSEEEKK
+471 EREENLSEEEKK
-483 KLAVRIRHRYVQD
+483 KLAVHIRHRYVQD

-504 PMRGTFE
+504 PMRISFD
-511 NPFEMQMKI
+511 NPFTVQMRI

-549 YAFVS
+549 FAFVS
-554 KILRNLEKYT
+554 RILRNLSQYT
-564 DEEHMMLALAYKSE
+564 EEEHMMLALAYYSE
-578 EKYDEALEHLYVIK
+578 NDYSEALDHVCDVLEVNSKH
-592 NTSPTYKAA
+592 KAA
-601 TELKLEIEEEIK
+601 YELKLKIEEKCEDENAFSTLDEIIKLETDK
-613 DPAALITLNCLIK
+613 D
-626 EESDESKQF
+626 KQF
-635 KLKLKKTDL
+635 KLQLKKIDL
-644 LLKLHHYKEALEWA
+644 ALKFHRFKEALQLA
-658 FQMDEQYPKE
+658 FLLDEQHPKE
-668 EQVECR
+668 EQIECR
-674 LAFSLLFSESEGDK
+674 LAFSLLFTDSEGDK
-688 NIDHAMALIEP
+688 NIDRAMALIEP
-699 YLQNSDDNEIRDILN
+699 YIQKCQGDEMKKLLQSDLKN
-714 SDMTDMDK
+714 MDQ
-722 DEKERMFMKMLSA
+722 EHVEQMFMKMLSA
-735 MVSKV
+735 MMKKV
-740 SKPQDHR
+740 SRSVDHK
-747 WESMKFFYYGLCV
+747 WESLKYFYYGLCL
-760 LVKKG
+760 LVKEG
-765 GTAAIR
+765 GAVAISYFDEAA
-771 FLNEASGHAAFSPK
+771 NHAAFGRGDVD
-785 EDIDALGLLEM
+785 EYGLLEM
-796 GDWLDNRGIAPI
+796 GEWLDKRGIAPI
-808 ELEFITKKVFEERK
+808 ELEFMTKKVTEERK

>member
-1 MEREDFC
+1 MKREDFC

-38 CQPGIT
+38 CQPRIA

-63 HRELYDLAQT
+63 HRELYNLAQT
-73 LDLDTDAFFGKV
+73 LDLDTDNFFGKV

-100 NKRAQKLTSFD
+100 NKRALKLTSFD

-124 AMLNLKVGLSEEQID
+124 AMLNLKVGFSEEQID

-159 IMVTDDWNEDFIKAI
+159 IMVTDDWNEDFILAI

-203 DPLKIGLLLRL
+203 VPEKIGLLLRL
-214 VKSADSCSVRERA
+214 FKSAGSCSVRERA
-227 FVGFVFSVISNPAES
+227 FVGFVFSVITNPAES
-242 DACWQAAASTVI
+242 DACWRAAAATVT
-254 DDDFLAACV
+254 DDVLLAACV

-293 LTHDLTEKLKDMGK
+293 FTQDLAEKLKDRGK
-307 VELDEFTVDG
+307 VGLDEFTADG
-317 EDPDEDIQGAFNYML
+317 EDPEEAIQGAFNYML

-376 VAMNQH
+376 GVMNQH
-382 RNFVNNLLNGASMCD
+382 RNFVNNLLKGASMCD

-405 SLNTTSGEFIKALD
+405 SLNNTSKEFIKSLD
-419 ADPEHLMLGHDSYDA
+419 VAPENMVSGPVFYD
-434 EEGEEE
+434 EEDEVEK
-440 NEQNAEESVEEESD
+440 EQNTEESVEDETD
-454 SAEAKDSEKV
+454 STEAKDSENV
-464 RLLDSVM
+464 TLLDSVM
-471 EREEDLSEEEKK
+471 EHEENLSEEKK
-483 KLAVRIRHRYVQD
+483 KKRAIRVRHRYVQD
-496 LFRFYTLS
+496 LYRFYTLS
-504 PMRGTFE
+504 PMRKAFD
-511 NPFEMQMKI
+511 NPFEVQKEI

-549 YAFVS
+549 FAFVS
-554 KILRNLEKYT
+554 RILRNLSQYT
-564 DEEHMMLALAYKSE
+564 EEEQMMLALAYYSE
-578 EKYDEALEHLYVIK
+578 KNYSDALDYVCDILEVNSK
-592 NTSPTYKAA
+592 YKAA
-601 TELKLEIEEEIK
+601 YELKLKIEEKCEDENAFSTLDEIIKLETDK
-613 DPAALITLNCLIK
+613 D
-626 EESDESKQF
+626 KQF
-635 KLKLKKTDL
+635 KLQLKKIDL
-644 LLKLHHYKEALEWA
+644 SLKFHRFNEALQLA
-658 FQMDEQYPKE
+658 FLLDEQHPKE
-668 EQVECR
+668 EQIECR
-674 LAFSLLFSESEGDK
+674 LAFSLLFTDSEGDK
-688 NIDHAMALIEP
+688 NIDRAMALIEP
-699 YLQNSDDNEIRDILN
+699 YIQKCQEDEMKKLLQADLKDI
-714 SDMTDMDK
+714 DQ
-722 DEKERMFMKMLSA
+722 EHVEQMFMKMLST
-735 MVSKV
+735 MMKKV
-740 SKPQDHR
+740 SHSVDHR
-747 WESMKFFYYGLCV
+747 WESMKYFYYGLCI
-760 LVKKG
+760 LVKEG
-765 GTAAIR
+765 GAVAVSYFDEAA
-771 FLNEASGHAAFSPK
+771 NYAACFGGDVD
-785 EDIDALGLLEM
+785 EYGLLEM
-796 GDWLDNRGIAPI
+796 GEWLDKRGIAPI
-808 ELEFITKKVFEERK
+808 ELEFMTKKVTEERK

>member
-1 MEREDFC
+1 MKREDFC

-38 CQPGIT
+38 CQPGIA

-63 HRELYDLAQT
+63 HRELYNLAQT
-73 LDLDTDAFFGKV
+73 LDLDTDNFFGKV

-100 NKRAQKLTSFD
+100 NKRALKLTSFD

-124 AMLNLKVGLSEEQID
+124 AMLNLKVGFSEEQID

-159 IMVTDDWNEDFIKAI
+159 IMVTDDWNEDFILAI

-203 DPLKIGLLLRL
+203 VPEKIGLLLRL
-214 VKSADSCSVRERA
+214 FKSAGSCSVRERA
-227 FVGFVFSVISNPAES
+227 FVGFVFSVITNPAES
-242 DACWQAAASTVI
+242 DACWRAAAATVT
-254 DDDFLAACV
+254 DDVLLAACV

-293 LTHDLTEKLKDMGK
+293 FTQDLAEKLKDRGK
-307 VELDEFTVDG
+307 VGLDEFTADG
-317 EDPDEDIQGAFNYML
+317 EDPEEAIQGAFNYML

-376 VAMNQH
+376 GVMNQH
-382 RNFVNNLLNGASMCD
+382 RNFVNNLLKGASMCD

-405 SLNTTSGEFIKALD
+405 SLNNTSKEFIKSLD
-419 ADPEHLMLGHDSYDA
+419 VAPENMVSGPVFYD
-434 EEGEEE
+434 EEDEVEK
-440 NEQNAEESVEEESD
+440 EQNTEESVEDETD
-454 SAEAKDSEKV
+454 STEAKDSENV
-464 RLLDSVM
+464 TLLDSVM
-471 EREEDLSEEEKK
+471 EHEENLSEEKK
-483 KLAVRIRHRYVQD
+483 KKRAIRVRHRYVQD
-496 LFRFYTLS
+496 LYRFYTLS
-504 PMRGTFE
+504 PMRKAFD
-511 NPFEMQMKI
+511 NPFEVQKEI

-549 YAFVS
+549 FAFVS
-554 KILRNLEKYT
+554 RILRNLSQYT
-564 DEEHMMLALAYKSE
+564 EEEQMMLALAYYSE
-578 EKYDEALEHLYVIK
+578 KNYSDALDYVCDILEVDSK
-592 NTSPTYKAA
+592 YKAA
-601 TELKLEIEEEIK
+601 YELKLKIEEKCEDENAFSTLDEIIKLETDK
-613 DPAALITLNCLIK
+613 D
-626 EESDESKQF
+626 KQF
-635 KLKLKKTDL
+635 KLQLKKIDL
-644 LLKLHHYKEALEWA
+644 SLKFHRFNEALQLA
-658 FQMDEQYPKE
+658 FLLDEQHPKE
-668 EQVECR
+668 EQIECR
-674 LAFSLLFSESEGDK
+674 LAFSLLFTDSEGDK
-688 NIDHAMALIEP
+688 NIERAMALIEP
-699 YLQNSDDNEIRDILN
+699 YIQKCQEDEMKKLLQADLKDI
-714 SDMTDMDK
+714 DQ
-722 DEKERMFMKMLSA
+722 EHVEQMFMKMLST
-735 MVSKV
+735 MMKKV
-740 SKPQDHR
+740 SHSVDHR
-747 WESMKFFYYGLCV
+747 WESMKYFYYGLCI
-760 LVKKG
+760 LVKEG
-765 GTAAIR
+765 GAVAVSYFDEAA
-771 FLNEASGHAAFSPK
+771 NYAACFGGDVD
-785 EDIDALGLLEM
+785 EYGLLEM
-796 GDWLDNRGIAPI
+796 GEWLDKRGIAPI
-808 ELEFITKKVFEERK
+808 ELEFMTKKVTEERK

>member
-1 MEREDFC
+1 MKREDFC

-38 CQPGIT
+38 CQPGIA

-63 HRELYDLAQT
+63 HRELYNLAQT
-73 LDLDTDAFFGKV
+73 LDLDTDNFFGKV

-100 NKRAQKLTSFD
+100 NKRALKLTSFD

-124 AMLNLKVGLSEEQID
+124 AMLNLKVGFSEEQID

-159 IMVTDDWNEDFIKAI
+159 IMVTDDWNEDFILAI

-203 DPLKIGLLLRL
+203 APEKIGLLLRL
-214 VKSADSCSVRERA
+214 FKSAGSCSVRERA
-227 FVGFVFSVISNPAES
+227 FVGFVFSVITNPAES
-242 DACWQAAASTVI
+242 DACWRAAAATVT
-254 DDDFLAACV
+254 DDVLLAACV

-293 LTHDLTEKLKDMGK
+293 FTQDLAEKLKDRGK
-307 VELDEFTVDG
+307 VGLDEFTADG
-317 EDPDEDIQGAFNYML
+317 EDPEEAIQGAFNYML

-376 VAMNQH
+376 GVMNQH
-382 RNFVNNLLNGASMCD
+382 RNFVNNLLKGASMCD

-405 SLNTTSGEFIKALD
+405 SLNNTSKEFIKSLD
-419 ADPEHLMLGHDSYDA
+419 VAPENMVSGPVFYD
-434 EEGEEE
+434 EEDEVEK
-440 NEQNAEESVEEESD
+440 EQNTEESVEDETD
-454 SAEAKDSEKV
+454 STEAKDSENV
-464 RLLDSVM
+464 TLLDSVM
-471 EREEDLSEEEKK
+471 EHEENLSEEKK
-483 KLAVRIRHRYVQD
+483 KKRAIRVRHRYVQD
-496 LFRFYTLS
+496 LYRFYTLS
-504 PMRGTFE
+504 PMRKAFD
-511 NPFEMQMKI
+511 NPFEVQKEI

-549 YAFVS
+549 FAFVS
-554 KILRNLEKYT
+554 RILRNLSQYT
-564 DEEHMMLALAYKSE
+564 EEEQMMLALAYYSE
-578 EKYDEALEHLYVIK
+578 KNYSDALDYVCDILEVNSK
-592 NTSPTYKAA
+592 YKAA
-601 TELKLEIEEEIK
+601 YELKLKIEEKCEDENAFSTLDEIIKLETDK
-613 DPAALITLNCLIK
+613 D
-626 EESDESKQF
+626 KQF
-635 KLKLKKTDL
+635 KLQLKKIDL
-644 LLKLHHYKEALEWA
+644 SLKFHRFNEALQLA
-658 FQMDEQYPKE
+658 FLLDEQHPKE
-668 EQVECR
+668 EQIECR
-674 LAFSLLFSESEGDK
+674 LAFSLLFTDSEGDK
-688 NIDHAMALIEP
+688 NIDRAMALIEP
-699 YLQNSDDNEIRDILN
+699 YIQKCQEDEMKKLLQADLKDI
-714 SDMTDMDK
+714 DQ
-722 DEKERMFMKMLSA
+722 EHVEQMFMKMLST
-735 MVSKV
+735 MMKKV
-740 SKPQDHR
+740 SHSVDHR
-747 WESMKFFYYGLCV
+747 WESMKYFYYGLCI
-760 LVKKG
+760 LVKEG
-765 GTAAIR
+765 GAVAVSYFDEAA
-771 FLNEASGHAAFSPK
+771 NYAACFGGDVD
-785 EDIDALGLLEM
+785 EYGLLEM
-796 GDWLDNRGIAPI
+796 GEWLDKRGIAPI
-808 ELEFITKKVFEERK
+808 ELEFMTKKVTEERK

>member
-1 MEREDFC
+1 MKREDFC

-23 EAIRKIIDQEVGLES
+23 EAIRKMIDQEVGLES
-38 CQPGIT
+38 CQPGIA

-63 HRELYDLAQT
+63 HRELYNLAQT
-73 LDLDTDAFFGKV
+73 LDLDTDNFFGKV

-100 NKRAQKLTSFD
+100 NKRALKLTSFD

-124 AMLNLKVGLSEEQID
+124 AMLNLKVGFSEEQID

-159 IMVTDDWNEDFIKAI
+159 IMVTDDWNEDFILAI

-203 DPLKIGLLLRL
+203 VPEKIGLLLRL
-214 VKSADSCSVRERA
+214 FKSAGSCSVRERA
-227 FVGFVFSVISNPAES
+227 FVGFVFSVITNPAES
-242 DACWQAAASTVI
+242 DACWRAAAATVT
-254 DDDFLAACV
+254 DDVLLAACV

-293 LTHDLTEKLKDMGK
+293 FTQDLAEKLKDRGK
-307 VELDEFTVDG
+307 VGLDEFTADG
-317 EDPDEDIQGAFNYML
+317 EDPEEAIQGAFNYML

-376 VAMNQH
+376 GVMNQH
-382 RNFVNNLLNGASMCD
+382 RNFVNNLLKGASMCD

-405 SLNTTSGEFIKALD
+405 SLNNTSKEFIKSLD
-419 ADPEHLMLGHDSYDA
+419 VAPENMVSGPVFYD
-434 EEGEEE
+434 EEDEVEK
-440 NEQNAEESVEEESD
+440 EQNTEESVEDETD
-454 SAEAKDSEKV
+454 STEAKDSENV
-464 RLLDSVM
+464 TLLDSVM
-471 EREEDLSEEEKK
+471 EHEENLSEEKK
-483 KLAVRIRHRYVQD
+483 KKRAIRVRHRYVQD
-496 LFRFYTLS
+496 LYRFYTLS
-504 PMRGTFE
+504 PMRKAFD
-511 NPFEMQMKI
+511 NPFEVQKEI

-549 YAFVS
+549 FAFVS
-554 KILRNLEKYT
+554 RILRNLSQYT
-564 DEEHMMLALAYKSE
+564 EEEQMMLALAYYSE
-578 EKYDEALEHLYVIK
+578 KNYSDALDYVCDILEVNSK
-592 NTSPTYKAA
+592 YKAA
-601 TELKLEIEEEIK
+601 YELKLKIEEKCEDENAFSTLDEIIKLETDK
-613 DPAALITLNCLIK
+613 D
-626 EESDESKQF
+626 KQF
-635 KLKLKKTDL
+635 KLQLKKIDL
-644 LLKLHHYKEALEWA
+644 SLKFHRFNEALQLA
-658 FQMDEQYPKE
+658 FLLDEQHPKE
-668 EQVECR
+668 EQIECR
-674 LAFSLLFSESEGDK
+674 LAFSLLFTDSEGDK
-688 NIDHAMALIEP
+688 NIDRAMALIEP
-699 YLQNSDDNEIRDILN
+699 YIQKCQEDEMKKLLQADLKDI
-714 SDMTDMDK
+714 DQ
-722 DEKERMFMKMLSA
+722 EHVEQMFMKMLST
-735 MVSKV
+735 MMKKV
-740 SKPQDHR
+740 SHSVDHR
-747 WESMKFFYYGLCV
+747 WESMKYFYYGLCI
-760 LVKKG
+760 LVKEG
-765 GTAAIR
+765 GAVAVSYFDEAA
-771 FLNEASGHAAFSPK
+771 NYAACFGGDVD
-785 EDIDALGLLEM
+785 EYGLLEM
-796 GDWLDNRGIAPI
+796 GEWLDKRGIAPI
-808 ELEFITKKVFEERK
+808 ELEFMTKKVTEERK

>member
-1 MEREDFC
+1 MKREDFC

-38 CQPGIT
+38 CQPGIA

-63 HRELYDLAQT
+63 HRELYNLAQT
-73 LDLDTDAFFGKV
+73 LDLDTDNFFGKV

-100 NKRAQKLTSFD
+100 NKRALKLTSFD

-124 AMLNLKVGLSEEQID
+124 AMLNLKVGFSEEQID

-159 IMVTDDWNEDFIKAI
+159 IMVTDDWNEDFILAI

-203 DPLKIGLLLRL
+203 VPEKIGLLLRL
-214 VKSADSCSVRERA
+214 FKSAGSCSVRERA
-227 FVGFVFSVISNPAES
+227 FVGFVFSVITNPAES
-242 DACWQAAASTVI
+242 DACWRAAAATVT
-254 DDDFLAACV
+254 DDVLLAACV

-293 LTHDLTEKLKDMGK
+293 FTQDLAEKLKDRGK
-307 VELDEFTVDG
+307 VGLDEFTADG
-317 EDPDEDIQGAFNYML
+317 EDPEEAIQGAFNYML

-376 VAMNQH
+376 GVMNQH
-382 RNFVNNLLNGASMCD
+382 RNFVNNLLKGASMCD

-405 SLNTTSGEFIKALD
+405 SLNNTSKEFIKSLD
-419 ADPEHLMLGHDSYDA
+419 VAPENMVSGPVFYD
-434 EEGEEE
+434 EEDEVEK
-440 NEQNAEESVEEESD
+440 EQNTEESVEDETD
-454 SAEAKDSEKV
+454 STEAKDSENV
-464 RLLDSVM
+464 TLLDSVM
-471 EREEDLSEEEKK
+471 EHEENLSEEKK
-483 KLAVRIRHRYVQD
+483 KKRAIRVRHRYVQD
-496 LFRFYTLS
+496 LYRFYTLS
-504 PMRGTFE
+504 PMRKAFD
-511 NPFEMQMKI
+511 NPFEVQKEI
-520 PFMTTGLFAKPEYDK
+520 PFMTMGLFAKPEYDK

-549 YAFVS
+549 FAFVS
-554 KILRNLEKYT
+554 RILRNLSQYT
-564 DEEHMMLALAYKSE
+564 EEEQMMLALAYYSE
-578 EKYDEALEHLYVIK
+578 KKYSDALDYVCDILEVNSK
-592 NTSPTYKAA
+592 YKAA
-601 TELKLEIEEEIK
+601 YELKLKIEEKCEDENAFSTLDEIIKLETDK
-613 DPAALITLNCLIK
+613 D
-626 EESDESKQF
+626 KQF
-635 KLKLKKTDL
+635 KLQLKKIDL
-644 LLKLHHYKEALEWA
+644 SLKFHRFNEALQLA
-658 FQMDEQYPKE
+658 FLLDEQHPKE
-668 EQVECR
+668 EQIECR
-674 LAFSLLFSESEGDK
+674 LAFSLLFTDSEGDK
-688 NIDHAMALIEP
+688 NIDRAMALIEP
-699 YLQNSDDNEIRDILN
+699 YIQKCQEDEMKKLLQADLKDI
-714 SDMTDMDK
+714 DQ
-722 DEKERMFMKMLSA
+722 EHVEQMFMKMLST
-735 MVSKV
+735 MMKKV
-740 SKPQDHR
+740 SHSVDHR
-747 WESMKFFYYGLCV
+747 WESMKYFYYGLCI
-760 LVKKG
+760 LVKEG
-765 GTAAIR
+765 GAVAVSYFDEAA
-771 FLNEASGHAAFSPK
+771 NYAACFGGDVD
-785 EDIDALGLLEM
+785 EYGLLEM
-796 GDWLDNRGIAPI
+796 GEWLDKRGIAPI
-808 ELEFITKKVFEERK
+808 ELEFMTKKVTEERK

>member
-1 MEREDFC
+1 MKREDFC

-38 CQPGIT
+38 CQPGIA

-63 HRELYDLAQT
+63 HRELYNLAQT
-73 LDLDTDAFFGKV
+73 LDLDTDNFFGKV

-100 NKRAQKLTSFD
+100 NKRALKLTSFD

-124 AMLNLKVGLSEEQID
+124 AMLNLKVGFSEEQID

-159 IMVTDDWNEDFIKAI
+159 IMVTDDWNEDFILAI

-203 DPLKIGLLLRL
+203 VPEKIGLLLRL
-214 VKSADSCSVRERA
+214 FKSAGSCSVRERA
-227 FVGFVFSVISNPAES
+227 FVGFVFSVITNPAES
-242 DACWQAAASTVI
+242 DACWRAAAATVT
-254 DDDFLAACV
+254 DDVLLAACV

-293 LTHDLTEKLKDMGK
+293 FTQDLAEKLKDRGK
-307 VELDEFTVDG
+307 VGLDEFTADG
-317 EDPDEDIQGAFNYML
+317 EDPEEAIQGAFNYML

-376 VAMNQH
+376 GVMNQH
-382 RNFVNNLLNGASMCD
+382 RNFVNNLLKGASMCD

-405 SLNTTSGEFIKALD
+405 SLNNTSKEFIKSLD
-419 ADPEHLMLGHDSYDA
+419 VAPENMVSGPVFYD
-434 EEGEEE
+434 EEDEVEK
-440 NEQNAEESVEEESD
+440 EQNTEESVEDETD
-454 SAEAKDSEKV
+454 STEAKDSENV
-464 RLLDSVM
+464 TLLDSVM
-471 EREEDLSEEEKK
+471 EHEENLSEEKK
-483 KLAVRIRHRYVQD
+483 KKRAIRVRHRYVQD
-496 LFRFYTLS
+496 LYRFYTLS
-504 PMRGTFE
+504 PMRKAFD
-511 NPFEMQMKI
+511 NPFEVQKEI

-549 YAFVS
+549 FAFVS
-554 KILRNLEKYT
+554 RILRNLLQYT
-564 DEEHMMLALAYKSE
+564 EEEQMMLALAYYSE
-578 EKYDEALEHLYVIK
+578 KNYSDALDYVCDILEVNSK
-592 NTSPTYKAA
+592 YKAA
-601 TELKLEIEEEIK
+601 YELKLKIEEKCEDENAFSTLDEIIKLETDK
-613 DPAALITLNCLIK
+613 D
-626 EESDESKQF
+626 KQF
-635 KLKLKKTDL
+635 KLQLKKIDL
-644 LLKLHHYKEALEWA
+644 SLKFHRFNEALQLA
-658 FQMDEQYPKE
+658 FLLDEQHPKE
-668 EQVECR
+668 EQIECR
-674 LAFSLLFSESEGDK
+674 LAFSLLFTDSEGDK
-688 NIDHAMALIEP
+688 NIDRAMALIEP
-699 YLQNSDDNEIRDILN
+699 YIQKCQEDEMKKLLQADLKDI
-714 SDMTDMDK
+714 DQ
-722 DEKERMFMKMLSA
+722 EHVEQMFMKMLST
-735 MVSKV
+735 MMKKV
-740 SKPQDHR
+740 SHSVDHR
-747 WESMKFFYYGLCV
+747 WESMKYFYYGLCI
-760 LVKKG
+760 LVKEG
-765 GTAAIR
+765 GAVAVSYFDEAA
-771 FLNEASGHAAFSPK
+771 NYAACFGGDVD
-785 EDIDALGLLEM
+785 EYGLLEM
-796 GDWLDNRGIAPI
+796 GEWLDKRGIAPI
-808 ELEFITKKVFEERK
+808 ELEFMTKKVTEERK

>member
-1 MEREDFC
+1 MKREDFC

-38 CQPGIT
+38 CQPGIA

-63 HRELYDLAQT
+63 HRELYNLAQT
-73 LDLDTDAFFGKV
+73 LDLDTDNFFGKV

-100 NKRAQKLTSFD
+100 NKRALKLTSFD

-124 AMLNLKVGLSEEQID
+124 AMLNLKVGFSEEQID

-159 IMVTDDWNEDFIKAI
+159 IMVTDDWNEDFILAI

-203 DPLKIGLLLRL
+203 VPEKIGLLLRL
-214 VKSADSCSVRERA
+214 FKSAGSCSVRERA
-227 FVGFVFSVISNPAES
+227 FVGFVFSVITNPAES
-242 DACWQAAASTVI
+242 DACWRAAAATVT
-254 DDDFLAACV
+254 DDVLLAACV

-293 LTHDLTEKLKDMGK
+293 FTQDLAEKLKDRGK
-307 VELDEFTVDG
+307 VGLDEFTADG
-317 EDPDEDIQGAFNYML
+317 EDPEEVIQGAFNYML

-376 VAMNQH
+376 GVMNQH
-382 RNFVNNLLNGASMCD
+382 RNFVNNLLKGASMCD

-405 SLNTTSGEFIKALD
+405 SLNNTSKEFIKSLD
-419 ADPEHLMLGHDSYDA
+419 VAPENMVSGPVFYD
-434 EEGEEE
+434 EEDEVEK
-440 NEQNAEESVEEESD
+440 EQNTEESVEDETD
-454 SAEAKDSEKV
+454 STEAKDSENV
-464 RLLDSVM
+464 TLLDSVM
-471 EREEDLSEEEKK
+471 EHEENLSEEKK
-483 KLAVRIRHRYVQD
+483 KKRAIRVRHRYVQD
-496 LFRFYTLS
+496 LYRFYTLS
-504 PMRGTFE
+504 PMRKAFD
-511 NPFEMQMKI
+511 NPFEVQKEI

-549 YAFVS
+549 FAFVS
-554 KILRNLEKYT
+554 RILRNLSQYT
-564 DEEHMMLALAYKSE
+564 EEEQMMLALAYYSE
-578 EKYDEALEHLYVIK
+578 KNYSDALDYVCDILEVNSK
-592 NTSPTYKAA
+592 YKAA
-601 TELKLEIEEEIK
+601 YELKLKIEEKCEDENAFSTLDEIIKLETDK
-613 DPAALITLNCLIK
+613 D
-626 EESDESKQF
+626 KQF
-635 KLKLKKTDL
+635 KLQLKKIDL
-644 LLKLHHYKEALEWA
+644 SLKFHRFNEALQLA
-658 FQMDEQYPKE
+658 FLLDEQHPKE
-668 EQVECR
+668 EQIECR
-674 LAFSLLFSESEGDK
+674 LAFSLLFTDSEGDK
-688 NIDHAMALIEP
+688 NIDRAMALIEP
-699 YLQNSDDNEIRDILN
+699 YIQKCQEDEMKKLLQADLKDI
-714 SDMTDMDK
+714 DQ
-722 DEKERMFMKMLSA
+722 EHVEQMFMKMLST
-735 MVSKV
+735 MMKKV
-740 SKPQDHR
+740 SHSVDHR
-747 WESMKFFYYGLCV
+747 WESMKYFYYGLCI
-760 LVKKG
+760 LVKEG
-765 GTAAIR
+765 GAVAVSYFDEAA
-771 FLNEASGHAAFSPK
+771 NYAACFGGDVD
-785 EDIDALGLLEM
+785 EYGLLEM
-796 GDWLDNRGIAPI
+796 GEWLDKRGIAPI
-808 ELEFITKKVFEERK
+808 ELEFMTKKVTEERK

>member
-1 MEREDFC
+1 MKREDFC

-38 CQPGIT
+38 CQPGIA
-44 EIEKRYDDLYHD
+44 EIEKRYDDLYHN

-63 HRELYDLAQT
+63 HRELYNLAQT
-73 LDLDTDAFFGKV
+73 LDLDTDNFFGKV

-100 NKRAQKLTSFD
+100 NKRALKLTSFD

-124 AMLNLKVGLSEEQID
+124 AMLNLKVGFSEEQID

-159 IMVTDDWNEDFIKAI
+159 IMVTDDWNEDFILAI

-203 DPLKIGLLLRL
+203 VPEKIGLLLRL
-214 VKSADSCSVRERA
+214 FKSAGSCSVRERA
-227 FVGFVFSVISNPAES
+227 FVGFVFSVITNPAES
-242 DACWQAAASTVI
+242 DACWRAAAATVT
-254 DDDFLAACV
+254 DDVLLAACV

-293 LTHDLTEKLKDMGK
+293 FTQDLAEKLKDRGK
-307 VELDEFTVDG
+307 VGLDEFTADG
-317 EDPDEDIQGAFNYML
+317 EDPEEAIQGALNYML

-376 VAMNQH
+376 GVMNQH
-382 RNFVNNLLNGASMCD
+382 RNFVNNLLKGASMCD

-405 SLNTTSGEFIKALD
+405 SLNNTSKEFIKSLD
-419 ADPEHLMLGHDSYDA
+419 VAPENMVSGPVFYD
-434 EEGEEE
+434 EEDEVEK
-440 NEQNAEESVEEESD
+440 EQNTEESVEDETD
-454 SAEAKDSEKV
+454 STEAKDSENV
-464 RLLDSVM
+464 TLLDSVM
-471 EREEDLSEEEKK
+471 EHEENLSEEKK
-483 KLAVRIRHRYVQD
+483 KKRAIRVRHRYVQD
-496 LFRFYTLS
+496 LYRFYTLS
-504 PMRGTFE
+504 PMRKAFD
-511 NPFEMQMKI
+511 NPFEVQKEI

-549 YAFVS
+549 FAFVS
-554 KILRNLEKYT
+554 RILRNLSQYT
-564 DEEHMMLALAYKSE
+564 EEEQMMLALAYYSE
-578 EKYDEALEHLYVIK
+578 KNYSDALDYVCDILEVNSK
-592 NTSPTYKAA
+592 YKAA
-601 TELKLEIEEEIK
+601 YELKLKIEEKCEDENAFSTLDEIIKLETDK
-613 DPAALITLNCLIK
+613 D
-626 EESDESKQF
+626 KQF
-635 KLKLKKTDL
+635 KLQLKKIDL
-644 LLKLHHYKEALEWA
+644 SLKFHRFNEALQLA
-658 FQMDEQYPKE
+658 FLLDEQHPKE
-668 EQVECR
+668 EQIECR
-674 LAFSLLFSESEGDK
+674 LAFSLLFTDSEGDK
-688 NIDHAMALIEP
+688 NIDRAMALIEP
-699 YLQNSDDNEIRDILN
+699 YIQKCQEDEMKKLLQADLKDI
-714 SDMTDMDK
+714 DQ
-722 DEKERMFMKMLSA
+722 EHVEQMFMKMLST
-735 MVSKV
+735 MMKKV
-740 SKPQDHR
+740 SHSVDHR
-747 WESMKFFYYGLCV
+747 WESMKYFYYGLCI
-760 LVKKG
+760 LVKEG
-765 GTAAIR
+765 GAVAVSYFDEAA
-771 FLNEASGHAAFSPK
+771 NYAACFGGDVD
-785 EDIDALGLLEM
+785 EYGLLEM
-796 GDWLDNRGIAPI
+796 GEWLDKRGIAPI
-808 ELEFITKKVFEERK
+808 ELEFMTKKVTEERK

>member
-1 MEREDFC
+1 MKREDFC

-38 CQPGIT
+38 CQPGIA

-63 HRELYDLAQT
+63 HRELYNLAQT
-73 LDLDTDAFFGKV
+73 LDLDTDNFFGKV

-100 NKRAQKLTSFD
+100 NKRALKLTSFD

-124 AMLNLKVGLSEEQID
+124 AMLNLKVGFSEEQID

-159 IMVTDDWNEDFIKAI
+159 IMVTDDWNEDFILAI

-203 DPLKIGLLLRL
+203 VPEKIGLLLRL
-214 VKSADSCSVRERA
+214 FKSAGSCSVRERA
-227 FVGFVFSVISNPAES
+227 FVGFVFSVITNPAES
-242 DACWQAAASTVI
+242 DACWRAAAAMVT
-254 DDDFLAACV
+254 DDVLLAACV

-293 LTHDLTEKLKDMGK
+293 FTQDLAEKLKDRGK
-307 VELDEFTVDG
+307 VGLDEFTADG
-317 EDPDEDIQGAFNYML
+317 EDPEEAIQGAFNYML

-376 VAMNQH
+376 GVMNQH
-382 RNFVNNLLNGASMCD
+382 RNFVNNLLKGASMCD

-405 SLNTTSGEFIKALD
+405 SLNNTSKEFIKSLD
-419 ADPEHLMLGHDSYDA
+419 VAPENMVSGPVFYD
-434 EEGEEE
+434 EEDEVEK
-440 NEQNAEESVEEESD
+440 EQNTEESVEDETD
-454 SAEAKDSEKV
+454 STEAKDSENV
-464 RLLDSVM
+464 TLLDSVM
-471 EREEDLSEEEKK
+471 EHEENLSEEKK
-483 KLAVRIRHRYVQD
+483 KKRAIRVRHRYVQD
-496 LFRFYTLS
+496 LYRFYTLS
-504 PMRGTFE
+504 PMRKAFD
-511 NPFEMQMKI
+511 NPFEVQKEI

-549 YAFVS
+549 FAFVS
-554 KILRNLEKYT
+554 RILRNLSQYT
-564 DEEHMMLALAYKSE
+564 EEEQMMLALAYYSE
-578 EKYDEALEHLYVIK
+578 KNYSDALDYVCDILEVNSK
-592 NTSPTYKAA
+592 YKAA
-601 TELKLEIEEEIK
+601 YELKLKIEEKCEDENAFSTLDEIIKLETDK
-613 DPAALITLNCLIK
+613 D
-626 EESDESKQF
+626 KQF
-635 KLKLKKTDL
+635 KLQLKKIDL
-644 LLKLHHYKEALEWA
+644 SLKFHRFNEALQLA
-658 FQMDEQYPKE
+658 FLLDEQHPKE
-668 EQVECR
+668 EQIECR
-674 LAFSLLFSESEGDK
+674 LAFSLLFTDSEGDK
-688 NIDHAMALIEP
+688 NIDRAMALIEP
-699 YLQNSDDNEIRDILN
+699 YIQKCQEDEMKKLLQADLKDI
-714 SDMTDMDK
+714 DQ
-722 DEKERMFMKMLSA
+722 EHVEQMFMKMLST
-735 MVSKV
+735 MMKKV
-740 SKPQDHR
+740 SHSVDHR
-747 WESMKFFYYGLCV
+747 WESMKYFYYGLCI
-760 LVKKG
+760 LVKEG
-765 GTAAIR
+765 GAVAVSYFDEAA
-771 FLNEASGHAAFSPK
+771 NYAACFGGDVD
-785 EDIDALGLLEM
+785 EYGLLEM
-796 GDWLDNRGIAPI
+796 GEWLDKRGIAPI
-808 ELEFITKKVFEERK
+808 ELEFMTKKVTEERK

>member
-1 MEREDFC
+1 MKREDFC

-38 CQPGIT
+38 CQPGIA

-63 HRELYDLAQT
+63 HRELYNLAQT
-73 LDLDTDAFFGKV
+73 LDLDTDNFFGKV

-100 NKRAQKLTSFD
+100 NKRALKLTSFD

-124 AMLNLKVGLSEEQID
+124 AMLNLKVGFSEEQID

-159 IMVTDDWNEDFIKAI
+159 IMVTDDWNEDFILAI

-203 DPLKIGLLLRL
+203 VPEKIGLLLRL
-214 VKSADSCSVRERA
+214 FKSAGSCSVRERA
-227 FVGFVFSVISNPAES
+227 FVGFVFSVITNPAES
-242 DACWQAAASTVI
+242 DACWRAAAATVT
-254 DDDFLAACV
+254 DDVLLAACV

-293 LTHDLTEKLKDMGK
+293 FTQDLAEKLKDRGK
-307 VELDEFTVDG
+307 VGLDEFTADG
-317 EDPDEDIQGAFNYML
+317 EDPEEAIQGAFNYML

-376 VAMNQH
+376 GVMNQH
-382 RNFVNNLLNGASMCD
+382 RNFVNNLLKGASMCD

-405 SLNTTSGEFIKALD
+405 SLNNTSKEFIKSLD
-419 ADPEHLMLGHDSYDA
+419 VAPENMVSGPVFYD
-434 EEGEEE
+434 EEDDVEK
-440 NEQNAEESVEEESD
+440 EQNTEESVEDETD
-454 SAEAKDSEKV
+454 STEAKDSENV
-464 RLLDSVM
+464 TLLDSVM
-471 EREEDLSEEEKK
+471 EHEENLSEEKK
-483 KLAVRIRHRYVQD
+483 KKRAIRVRHRYVQD
-496 LFRFYTLS
+496 LYRFYTLS
-504 PMRGTFE
+504 PMRKAFD
-511 NPFEMQMKI
+511 NPFEVQKEI

-549 YAFVS
+549 FAFVS
-554 KILRNLEKYT
+554 RILRNLSQYT
-564 DEEHMMLALAYKSE
+564 EEEQMMLALAYYSE
-578 EKYDEALEHLYVIK
+578 KNYSDALDYVCDILEVNSK
-592 NTSPTYKAA
+592 YKAA
-601 TELKLEIEEEIK
+601 YELKLKIEEKCEDENAFSTLDEIIKLETDK
-613 DPAALITLNCLIK
+613 D
-626 EESDESKQF
+626 KQF
-635 KLKLKKTDL
+635 KLQLKKIDL
-644 LLKLHHYKEALEWA
+644 SLKFHRFNEALQLA
-658 FQMDEQYPKE
+658 FLLDEQHPKE
-668 EQVECR
+668 EQIECR
-674 LAFSLLFSESEGDK
+674 LAFSLLFTDSEGDK
-688 NIDHAMALIEP
+688 NIDRAMALIEP
-699 YLQNSDDNEIRDILN
+699 YIQKCQEDEMKKLLQADLKDI
-714 SDMTDMDK
+714 DQ
-722 DEKERMFMKMLSA
+722 EHVEQMFMKMLST
-735 MVSKV
+735 MMKKV
-740 SKPQDHR
+740 SHSVDHR
-747 WESMKFFYYGLCV
+747 WESMKYFYYGLCI
-760 LVKKG
+760 LVKEG
-765 GTAAIR
+765 GAVAVSYFDEAA
-771 FLNEASGHAAFSPK
+771 NYAACFGGDVD
-785 EDIDALGLLEM
+785 EYGLLEM
-796 GDWLDNRGIAPI
+796 GEWLDKRGIAPI
-808 ELEFITKKVFEERK
+808 ELEFMTKKVTEERK

>member
-1 MEREDFC
+1 MKREDFC

-38 CQPGIT
+38 CQPGIA

-63 HRELYDLAQT
+63 HRELYNLAQT
-73 LDLDTDAFFGKV
+73 LDLDTDNFFGKV

-100 NKRAQKLTSFD
+100 NKRALKLTSFD

-124 AMLNLKVGLSEEQID
+124 AMLNLKVGFSEEQID

-159 IMVTDDWNEDFIKAI
+159 IMVTDDWNEDFILAI

-203 DPLKIGLLLRL
+203 VPEKIGLLLRL
-214 VKSADSCSVRERA
+214 FKFAGSCSVRERA
-227 FVGFVFSVISNPAES
+227 FVGFVFSVITNPAES
-242 DACWQAAASTVI
+242 DACWRAAAATVT
-254 DDDFLAACV
+254 DDVLLAACV

-293 LTHDLTEKLKDMGK
+293 FTQDLAEKLKDRGK
-307 VELDEFTVDG
+307 VGLDEFTADG
-317 EDPDEDIQGAFNYML
+317 EDPEEAIQGAFNYML

-376 VAMNQH
+376 GVMNQH
-382 RNFVNNLLNGASMCD
+382 RNFVNNLLKGASMCD

-405 SLNTTSGEFIKALD
+405 SLNNTSKEFIKSLD
-419 ADPEHLMLGHDSYDA
+419 VAPENMVSGPVFYD
-434 EEGEEE
+434 EEDEVEK
-440 NEQNAEESVEEESD
+440 EQNTEESVEDETD
-454 SAEAKDSEKV
+454 STEAKDSENV
-464 RLLDSVM
+464 TLLDSVM
-471 EREEDLSEEEKK
+471 EHEENLSEEKK
-483 KLAVRIRHRYVQD
+483 KKRAIRVRHRYVQD
-496 LFRFYTLS
+496 LYRFYTLS
-504 PMRGTFE
+504 PMRKAFD
-511 NPFEMQMKI
+511 NPFEVQKEI

-549 YAFVS
+549 FAFVS
-554 KILRNLEKYT
+554 RILRNLSQYT
-564 DEEHMMLALAYKSE
+564 EEEQMMLALAYYSE
-578 EKYDEALEHLYVIK
+578 KNYSDALDYVCDILEVNSK
-592 NTSPTYKAA
+592 YKAA
-601 TELKLEIEEEIK
+601 YELKLKIEEKCEDENAFSTLDEIIKLETDK
-613 DPAALITLNCLIK
+613 D
-626 EESDESKQF
+626 KQF
-635 KLKLKKTDL
+635 KLQLKKIDL
-644 LLKLHHYKEALEWA
+644 SLKFHRFNEALQLA
-658 FQMDEQYPKE
+658 FLLDEQHPKE
-668 EQVECR
+668 EQIECR
-674 LAFSLLFSESEGDK
+674 LAFSLLFTDSEGDK
-688 NIDHAMALIEP
+688 NIDRAMALIEP
-699 YLQNSDDNEIRDILN
+699 YIQKCQEDEMKKLLQADL
-714 SDMTDMDK
+714 K
-722 DEKERMFMKMLSA
+722 DLDQEHVEQMFMKMLST
-735 MVSKV
+735 MMKKV
-740 SKPQDHR
+740 SHSVDHR
-747 WESMKFFYYGLCV
+747 WESMKYFYYGLCI
-760 LVKKG
+760 LVKEG
-765 GTAAIR
+765 GAVAVSYFDEAA
-771 FLNEASGHAAFSPK
+771 NYAACFGGDVD
-785 EDIDALGLLEM
+785 EYGLLEM
-796 GDWLDNRGIAPI
+796 GEWLDKRGIAPI
-808 ELEFITKKVFEERK
+808 ELEFMTKKVTEERK

>member
-1 MEREDFC
+1 MKREDFC

-23 EAIRKIIDQEVGLES
+23 EAICKIIDQEVGLES
-38 CQPGIT
+38 CQPGIA

-63 HRELYDLAQT
+63 HRELYNLAQT
-73 LDLDTDAFFGKV
+73 LDLDTDNFFGKV

-100 NKRAQKLTSFD
+100 NKRALKLTSFD

-124 AMLNLKVGLSEEQID
+124 AMLNLKVGFSEEQID

-159 IMVTDDWNEDFIKAI
+159 IMVTDDWNEDFILAI

-203 DPLKIGLLLRL
+203 VPEKIGLLLRL
-214 VKSADSCSVRERA
+214 FKSAGSCSVRERA
-227 FVGFVFSVISNPAES
+227 FVGFVFSVITNPAES
-242 DACWQAAASTVI
+242 DACWRAAAATVT
-254 DDDFLAACV
+254 DDVLLAACV

-293 LTHDLTEKLKDMGK
+293 FTQDLAEKLKDRGK
-307 VELDEFTVDG
+307 VGLDEFTADG
-317 EDPDEDIQGAFNYML
+317 EDPEEAIQGAFNYML

-376 VAMNQH
+376 GVMNQH
-382 RNFVNNLLNGASMCD
+382 RNFVNNLLKGASMCD

-405 SLNTTSGEFIKALD
+405 SLNNTSKEFIKSLD
-419 ADPEHLMLGHDSYDA
+419 VAPENMVSGPVFYD
-434 EEGEEE
+434 EEDEVEK
-440 NEQNAEESVEEESD
+440 EQNTEESVEDETD
-454 SAEAKDSEKV
+454 STEAKDSENV
-464 RLLDSVM
+464 TLLDSVM
-471 EREEDLSEEEKK
+471 EHEENLSEEKK
-483 KLAVRIRHRYVQD
+483 KKRAIRVRHRYVQD
-496 LFRFYTLS
+496 LYRFYTLS
-504 PMRGTFE
+504 PMRKAFD
-511 NPFEMQMKI
+511 NPFEVQKEI

-549 YAFVS
+549 FAFVS
-554 KILRNLEKYT
+554 RILRNLSQYT
-564 DEEHMMLALAYKSE
+564 EEEQMMLALAYYSE
-578 EKYDEALEHLYVIK
+578 KNYSDALDYVCDILEVNSK
-592 NTSPTYKAA
+592 YKAA
-601 TELKLEIEEEIK
+601 YELKLKIEEKCEDENAFSTLDEIIKLETDK
-613 DPAALITLNCLIK
+613 D
-626 EESDESKQF
+626 KQF
-635 KLKLKKTDL
+635 KLQLKKIDL
-644 LLKLHHYKEALEWA
+644 SLKFHRFNEALQLA
-658 FQMDEQYPKE
+658 FLLDEQHPKE
-668 EQVECR
+668 EQIECR
-674 LAFSLLFSESEGDK
+674 LAFSLLLTDSEGDK
-688 NIDHAMALIEP
+688 NIDRAMALIEP
-699 YLQNSDDNEIRDILN
+699 YIQKCQEDEMKKLLQADLKDI
-714 SDMTDMDK
+714 DQ
-722 DEKERMFMKMLSA
+722 EHVEQMFMKMLST
-735 MVSKV
+735 MMKKV
-740 SKPQDHR
+740 SHSVDHR
-747 WESMKFFYYGLCV
+747 WESMKYFYYGLCI
-760 LVKKG
+760 LVKEG
-765 GTAAIR
+765 GAVAVSYFDEAA
-771 FLNEASGHAAFSPK
+771 NYAACFGGDVD
-785 EDIDALGLLEM
+785 EYGLLEM
-796 GDWLDNRGIAPI
+796 GEWLDKRGIAPI
-808 ELEFITKKVFEERK
+808 ELEFMTKKVTEERK

>member
-1 MEREDFC
+1 MKREDFC

-38 CQPGIT
+38 CQPGIA

-63 HRELYDLAQT
+63 HRELYNLAQT
-73 LDLDTDAFFGKV
+73 LDLDTDNFFGKV

-100 NKRAQKLTSFD
+100 NKRALKLTSFD

-124 AMLNLKVGLSEEQID
+124 AMLNLKVGFSEEQID

-159 IMVTDDWNEDFIKAI
+159 IMVTDDWNEDFILAI

-203 DPLKIGLLLRL
+203 VPEKIGLLLRL
-214 VKSADSCSVRERA
+214 FKSAGSCSVRERA
-227 FVGFVFSVISNPAES
+227 FVGFVFSVITNPAES
-242 DACWQAAASTVI
+242 DACWRAAAATVT
-254 DDDFLAACV
+254 DDVLLAACV

-293 LTHDLTEKLKDMGK
+293 FTQDLAEKLKDRGK
-307 VELDEFTVDG
+307 VGLDEFTADG
-317 EDPDEDIQGAFNYML
+317 EDPEEAIQGAFNYML

-376 VAMNQH
+376 GVMNQH
-382 RNFVNNLLNGASMCD
+382 RNFVNNLLKGASMCD

-405 SLNTTSGEFIKALD
+405 SLNNTSKEFIKSLD
-419 ADPEHLMLGHDSYDA
+419 VAPENMVSGPVFYD
-434 EEGEEE
+434 EEDEVEK
-440 NEQNAEESVEEESD
+440 EQNTEEPVEDEID
-454 SAEAKDSEKV
+454 STEAKDSENV
-464 RLLDSVM
+464 TLLDSVM
-471 EREEDLSEEEKK
+471 EHEENLSEEEKK
-483 KLAVRIRHRYVQD
+483 KRAIRVRHRYVQD
-496 LFRFYTLS
+496 LYRFYTLS
-504 PMRGTFE
+504 PMRKAFD
-511 NPFEMQMKI
+511 NPFEVQKEI

-549 YAFVS
+549 FAFVS
-554 KILRNLEKYT
+554 RILRNLSQYT
-564 DEEHMMLALAYKSE
+564 EEEQMMLALAYYSE
-578 EKYDEALEHLYVIK
+578 KNYSDALDYVCDILEVNSK
-592 NTSPTYKAA
+592 YKAA
-601 TELKLEIEEEIK
+601 YELKLKIEEKCEDENAFSTLDEIIKLETDK
-613 DPAALITLNCLIK
+613 D
-626 EESDESKQF
+626 KQF
-635 KLKLKKTDL
+635 KLQLKKIDL
-644 LLKLHHYKEALEWA
+644 SLKFHRFNEALQLA
-658 FQMDEQYPKE
+658 FLLDEQHPKE
-668 EQVECR
+668 EQIECR
-674 LAFSLLFSESEGDK
+674 LAFSLLFTDSEGDK
-688 NIDHAMALIEP
+688 NIDRAMALIEP
-699 YLQNSDDNEIRDILN
+699 YIQKCQEDEMKKLLQADLKDI
-714 SDMTDMDK
+714 DQ
-722 DEKERMFMKMLSA
+722 EHVEQMFMKMLST
-735 MVSKV
+735 MMKKV
-740 SKPQDHR
+740 SHSVDHR
-747 WESMKFFYYGLCV
+747 WESMKYFYYGLCI
-760 LVKKG
+760 LVKEG
-765 GTAAIR
+765 GAVAVSYFDEAA
-771 FLNEASGHAAFSPK
+771 NYAACFGGDVD
-785 EDIDALGLLEM
+785 EYGLLEM
-796 GDWLDNRGIAPI
+796 GEWLDKRGIAPI
-808 ELEFITKKVFEERK
+808 ELEFMTKKVTEERK